1 MKKKLA
7 SIVAISIIA
16 TNTMPAM
23 NVFADEIIRNKATS
37 IEKEVSKNM
46 TVETFKIK
54 NYENVTRYNEY
65 YRVNI
70 KSISNNGGKYNQSI
84 ITNAIDGKLETHWET
99 GRENEE
105 DFKNEVEFEFENV
118 EKINRLAYA
127 TRQDS
132 ARPKGY
138 PKVAQILVAD
148 SDESEYKLVGEVAS
162 DKVTGDM
169 VEFKFD
175 TVEAKKVKFIFSDVH
190 NGWASASEFWFYKE
204 DKTLDKM
211 ESLFTDDNMNE
222 ISPEFAD
229 LEALNALEKEA
240 KDHPFYTNFKEDIDN
255 AITILEE
262 EELESTLA
270 KVSKLTGYGTE
281 YQDAYNEKFMIPT
294 NKITKVEANGGIYP
308 GTKYEY
314 MFDGDPNT
322 HWETNKAN
330 SSDFTNEITLTLDEA
345 QTIDRLAYKARSLNN
360 KGFPTKFEIYVSETS
375 KGQTFQKIAYGQ
387 ANVTSD
393 MVEFKFTPTK
403 AKRVKLV
410 FNECNMN
417 RAFASEMRLYK
428 HDELSEKYNT
438 LFTNDKKNEI
448 SSEFNSID
456 KLEKFSKELEQHPLY
471 NLYKEGIN
479 DARLILENKKVT
491 YIDAKVSK
499 FKSFDSPELVEYDK
513 AYKIDNKHIVN
524 ITTNGSHYSNEV
536 IARAIDGDVTTAW
549 HSNKTNSENHTNEV
563 IMTLDKLETIDKV
576 VYTSPRA
583 RGFAEEF
590 DIYVSKTLEGDTFEK
605 VTSGRASRTNDSVS
619 IKFNPTEARR
629 VKFVYTKA
637 YENFALA
644 YEFGLYKQ
652 DSTIDKM
659 DNLFTDENMNTVS
672 EEFANMEALNKL
684 EDEVKEHPFYSDF
697 KEDIENAKALVEQGQ
712 VEATVSKT
720 KKFNHYNNQD
730 YMEQYAINRD
740 NIKKIS
746 NNAGQWSTMKIDN
759 AIDGKLDTY
768 WETNTS
774 NTESFKNEV
783 TVEFINPVTIDR
795 LAYGA
800 RESDRKGF
808 LQEFEIYVSATT
820 KGDNFKLVSTA
831 KADKT
836 TGLVEAKFEPT
847 KFQRLKIKVTKGDQN
862 WATLNELVFLKQDS
876 IANQVESMFTNDLM
890 NELTDDY
897 NTIQEI
903 EALEQEVK
911 KHPLERELMEYI
923 ERAKYIISNP
933 EQANNYIYELES
945 RGDSI
950 KESQKRQMWNFQDWQ
965 PTGLAVKSGQQIT
978 VYVDAEP
985 GTPLPRLVYKQ
996 MDSQHNGNHNIAL
1009 TNGKNVITI
1018 PETNPDQLR
1027 PGTPQSGVLYTTN
1040 PYTPEEQIR
1049 EPKVKIE
1056 GAFEYPCFVLGEDT
1070 DEEIFKDLEE
1080 YTEKLKKDKQLPD
1093 VFEIFSEK
1101 NLINVRA
1108 TYALDWY
1115 SKNDITPSE
1124 NAKKID
1130 AILKESMDFWG
1141 FDNSSEVNSD
1151 YNYRYMTILKWL
1163 DNGGFMNAANGITGY
1178 NQAEQGAVLNYG
1190 TGWGLM
1196 HELGH
1201 NMDTNSMS
1209 IVEVTNNMLPLHF
1222 EMIEGKESRFVQ
1234 QNQYQK
1240 NIFPKVTKEDYS
1252 QNKWY
1257 PDNDYSNLQHI
1268 APLWQLQLYDE
1279 TFWPRLQQEFREN
1292 KLGGGDW
1299 DNKHEA
1305 WAIAASNVLE
1315 MDLTE
1320 HFARHGFRVSEETKN
1335 HMKQYPAPT
1344 QKLWYL
1350 NDNKYLK
1357 DGEAFNGNLNVKV
1370 SPKINKDNITLTM
1383 DIDKENDKSLLGYEI
1398 YRDGK
1403 LIGFTDKG
1411 TYVDQEVDLS
1421 DNHIYEVVPFSN
1433 DLNTA
1438 KKISVNSQQPVI
1450 ETTGGVTVKLNEEFN
1465 PLDYVK
1471 STDYQGNPIENIE
1484 VKHNVDNTKQ
1494 GKYTVTYK
1502 VKDNNNLFAD
1512 ETLEVEV
1519 VSDYTFLS
1527 DFEWTSATSGYQNA
1541 RRNES
1546 IKGRHLGEPK
1556 TFDKGL
1562 ATHANGVITYNLGEH
1577 DYDYLEMRVGVDMSI
1592 PEQGNSSITFKVTGD
1607 GKTLATTS
1615 VMKHADNLKYIKV
1628 PVKDVDEIKIEVN
1641 NGGNGIT
1648 SDHGIIVEP
1657 KLATNNGK
1665 PTLKV
1670 DKSISVKVGEELEDV
1685 IGKIEAYDA
1694 EDGDLTKAVQ
1704 ISGQD
1709 KVNTNRVGT
1718 YPITY
1723 TVTDKSGNTAT
1734 ATRNI
1739 KVVNMQDFTYL
1750 SDYDWKSQSNN
1761 YTQPKKD
1768 VAINGGNL
1776 TLTGENNEA
1785 VEYEK
1790 GLGMH
1795 STSTVIY
1802 DLTDKNADIF
1812 STYIGVDRAM
1822 YHSVGQVQFE
1832 IYVDGKLS
1840 YDSGIMKAKDKQKY
1854 VELNLADAKELKLVV
1869 KDGGNGN
1876 GSDHATFGDTKLHF
1890 VNESRI
1896 DKTELTN
1903 LVNEAKKL
1911 NEDDYT
1917 EESFNAMQIL
1927 LDKAEQV
1934 LEDSNASQDTID
1946 SVTAELQE
1954 SVKSLTVINLD
1965 EVVNIPDKYLARSLS
1980 SVLGKSEGFTIG
1992 DMRSLTELSLSGV
2005 TDLEGLQYAKN
2016 LEVLN
2021 IEYNEISDLSPLK
2034 NLKNLTDLRANP
2046 QIITAGSIAKKDNR
2060 VTINYDILNRKGE
2073 KLSPKSVTIRNN
2085 QTLEDT
2091 TLDLDE
2097 CVDENGVISFDTTNL
2112 DSVVYSVYL
2121 EYEDTNDNYLSQVL
2135 FMFSNK

>member
-1 MKKKLA
+1 MKKKIA
-7 SIVAISIIA
+7 SIMAMSIIA
-16 TNTMPAM
+16 TNTMPAI
-23 NVFADEIIRNKATS
+23 NVFADEIVRNRATT
-37 IEKEVSKNM
+37 IETEVSKNM
-46 TVETFKIK
+46 TVENFKIK
-54 NYENVTRYNEY
+54 NYENFDKYNED

-70 KSISNNGGKYNQSI
+70 KSITNNGGKYHQSI

-99 GRENEE
+99 GRENKE

-127 TRQDS
+127 TRQDI
-132 ARPKGY
+132 AKPKGY

-148 SDESEYKLVGEVAS
+148 SNEAEYTLVGEFTS

-175 TVEAKKVKFIFSDVH
+175 TVEAKKVKFIFSDAH

-204 DKTLDKM
+204 DKTLDKI
-211 ESLFTDDNMNE
+211 ETLFTDNNMNE
-222 ISPEFAD
+222 VNPELAN
-229 LEALNALEKEA
+229 LEALKALEKEA
-240 KDHPFYTNFKEDIDN
+240 KNHLFYENFKEDIDN
-255 AITILEE
+255 AITILEGE
-262 EELESTLA
+262 KLESGIA
-270 KVSKLTGYGTE
+270 KVSKLTAYGTE

-294 NKITKVEANGGIYP
+294 DKITKVEANGGIYP

-322 HWETNKAN
+322 HWETNKSN
-330 SSDFTNEITLTLDEA
+330 SEDFTNEITLTLDEV

-375 KGQTFQKIAYGQ
+375 KGETFQKIADGE
-387 ANVTSD
+387 ASVTSD
-393 MVEFKFTPTK
+393 MVEFKFAPTK

-410 FNECNMN
+410 FNECHSS

-428 HDELSEKYNT
+428 HDELGERYAT
-438 LFTNDKKNEI
+438 LFTNDKKNEV
-448 SSEFNSID
+448 SSEFNSTD
-456 KLEKFSKELEQHPLY
+456 KLEKFAKELEQHPLY

-479 DARLILENKKVT
+479 DARLILENNKAT
-491 YIDAKVSK
+491 YVDARVSK
-499 FKSFDSPELVEYDK
+499 FKEFGSPELAEYDK
-513 AYKIDNKHIVN
+513 TYKIDNNRIVN
-524 ITTNGSHYSNEV
+524 ITTNGGHYANEV
-536 IARAIDGDVTTAW
+536 IARAIDGNVETSW
-549 HSNKTNSENHTNEV
+549 HSNKTNNENHTNEV
-563 IMTLDKLETIDKV
+563 TMTLDKLETIDKV
-576 VYTSPRA
+576 IYTSPRA

-605 VTSGRASRTNDSVS
+605 VTSGSASRTNDSVS

-637 YENFALA
+637 YENFAVA

-652 DSTIDKM
+652 DIIIDKM
-659 DNLFTDENMNTVS
+659 ANLFTDESMNTVS

-684 EDEVKEHPFYSDF
+684 ENEVKVHPFYEDF
-697 KEDIENAKALVEQGQ
+697 KEDIENAKALVEQGE
-712 VEATVSKT
+712 VEATVSTT
-720 KKFNHYNNQD
+720 KKFNHYSNNE
-730 YMEQYAINRD
+730 YMEQYAIQRE

-746 NNAGQWSTMKIDN
+746 NNGGQWSTMKIDN
-759 AIDGKLDTY
+759 AIDGDLDTY

-774 NTESFKNEV
+774 NKEDWKNEV

-795 LAYGA
+795 IVYGA
-800 RESDRKGF
+800 RKSDRKGF
-808 LQEFEIYVSATT
+808 LEEFEIYASATT

-847 KFQRLKIKVTKGDQN
+847 KFQRLKIRVIKGDQN
-862 WATLNELVFLKQDS
+862 WATLNELIFLKQDS
-876 IANQVESMFTNDLM
+876 IANKVYSMFTNDLM
-890 NELTDDY
+890 NELVDDY
-897 NTIQEI
+897 NTIQKI
-903 EALEQEVK
+903 EALEQEVSN
-911 KHPLERELMEYI
+911 HPLEIELMEYI
-923 ERAKYIISNP
+923 ERAKTIVRNP
-933 EQANNYIYELES
+933 EQANDYIYELES
-945 RGDSI
+945 RGNSI

-985 GTPLPRLVYKQ
+985 GTPLPKLVYKQ
-996 MDSQHNGNHNIAL
+996 MDSQHNGNHEIAL
-1009 TNGKNVITI
+1009 TRGKNVITI
-1018 PETNPDQLR
+1018 PETNPNELR

-1049 EPKVKIE
+1049 KPKIKIE
-1056 GAFEYPCFVLGEDT
+1056 GAVEYPCFVLGEDT
-1070 DEEIFKDLEE
+1070 DEQTFKELEE
-1080 YTEKLKKDKQLPD
+1080 YTEKLKEDKQLPD
-1093 VFEIFSEK
+1093 VFDIFSEK

-1115 SKNDITPSE
+1115 SNNDVTPSE
-1124 NAKKID
+1124 NANKID
-1130 AILKESMDFWG
+1130 AILKEAMDFWG
-1141 FDNSSEVNSD
+1141 YDNSSEVNSD

-1163 DNGGFMNAANGITGY
+1163 NNGVFMNAANGITGY
-1178 NQAEQGAVLNYG
+1178 NQAQQGLVLDYG

-1209 IVEVTNNMLPLHF
+1209 IAEVTNNMLPLHF
-1222 EMIEGKESRFVQ
+1222 EMIEGKESRFIQ
-1234 QNQYQK
+1234 QNQYQN

-1252 QNKWY
+1252 QNQWY
-1257 PDNDYSNLQHI
+1257 PENDYSNLQHI

-1320 HFARHGFRVSEETKN
+1320 HFARHGFRVSEETEN

-1357 DGEAFNGNLNVKV
+1357 DGEAFNDNLNIKV
-1370 SPKINKDNITLTM
+1370 SPKLNKDNITLTM
-1383 DIDKENDKSLLGYEI
+1383 EIDKENYNSLLGYEI

-1403 LIGFTDKG
+1403 LIGFTDNG
-1411 TYVDQEVDLS
+1411 TYVDREVDLA

-1438 KKISVNSQQPVI
+1438 KKISINSQQPVI
-1450 ETTGGVTVKLNEEFN
+1450 ETTGGVTIKLNEEFN

-1471 STDYQGNPIENIE
+1471 STDYEGNVIENIE
-1484 VKHNVDNTKQ
+1484 VEHNVDNTKQ

-1502 VKDNNNLFAD
+1502 VKDNNDLFAAK
-1512 ETLEVEV
+1512 TLEVEV

-1527 DFEWTSATSGYQNA
+1527 DLEWTSATSGYQNA

-1556 TFDKGL
+1556 TFEKGL
-1562 ATHANGVITYNLGEH
+1562 ATHANGVITYNLGDH

-1592 PEQGNSSITFKVTGD
+1592 PEQNNSSITFKVTGD
-1607 GKTLATTS
+1607 GKTLETTS
-1615 VMKHADNLKYIKV
+1615 VMKHADNLKYIKI
-1628 PVKDVDEIKIEVN
+1628 PVKGLDEIKIEVN

-1665 PTLKV
+1665 PKLKI
-1670 DKSISVKVGEELEDV
+1670 DKSISVKVGEELEDI
-1685 IGKIEAYDA
+1685 IGNVEAYDA
-1694 EDGDLTKAVQ
+1694 EDGDLTKDVQ

-1723 TVTDKSGNTAT
+1723 TVTDKSENTTT

-1739 KVVNMQDFTYL
+1739 KVVNMEDFTYL
-1750 SDYDWKSQSNN
+1750 SDYDWTHQSNN
-1761 YTQPKKD
+1761 YRQAQKD
-1768 VAINGGNL
+1768 LAISGRKL

-1802 DLTDKNADIF
+1802 DLTDKDADIF

-1822 YHSVGQVQFE
+1822 YNSVGQVQFE
-1832 IYVDGKLS
+1832 IYVDGTLA

-1854 VELNLADAKELKLVV
+1854 VEVNLADAKELKLVV

-1890 VNESRI
+1890 VNELRI

-1917 EESFNAMQIL
+1917 EESFNAMEIAL
-1927 LDKAEQV
+1927 AKAEQV
-1934 LEDSNASQDTID
+1934 LEDNSASQDTID
-1946 SVTAELQE
+1946 NVVLELQKLVE
-1954 SVKSLTVINLD
+1954 SLTVINLD
-1965 EVVNIPDKYLARSLS
+1965 EVVNIPDKYLAKSLS
-1980 SVLGKSEGFTIG
+1980 NVLGKSEGFTVG
-1992 DMRSLTELSLSGV
+1992 DMRSLTELNLSGV
-2005 TDLEGLQYAKN
+2005 TNLEGLQYAKN
-2016 LEVLN
+2016 LVSIES
-2021 IEYNEISDLSPLK
+2021 EYNEIRDLRPLA
-2034 NLKNLTDLRANP
+2034 NLKNLEKANFKN
-2046 QIITAGSIAKKDNR
+2046 QFVS
-2060 VTINYDILNRKGE
+2060 VGE
-2073 KLSPKSVTIRNN
+2073 L
-2085 QTLEDT
+2085 
-2091 TLDLDE
+2091 
-2097 CVDENGVISFDTTNL
+2097 
-2112 DSVVYSVYL
+2112 SVVDGTVTVNTEAYNREGKNVATRVVLVDNVGNVLNEKAVNDATEVSL
-2121 EYEDTNDNYLSQVL
+2121 EVSSLEAGIYGVHVEFEDDELSGIL
-2135 FMFSNK
+2135 MNIIAIK

>member
-1 MKKKLA
+1 MKKKIA
-7 SIVAISIIA
+7 SIMAMSIIA
-16 TNTMPAM
+16 TNTMPAI
-23 NVFADEIIRNKATS
+23 NVFADEIVRNRATT
-37 IEKEVSKNM
+37 IETEVSKNM
-46 TVETFKIK
+46 TVENFKIK
-54 NYENVTRYNEY
+54 NYENFDKYNED

-70 KSISNNGGKYNQSI
+70 KSITNNGGKYHQSI

-99 GRENEE
+99 GRENQA

-132 ARPKGY
+132 AKPKGY

-148 SDESEYKLVGEVAS
+148 SNEAEYTLVGEFTS

-175 TVEAKKVKFIFSDVH
+175 TVEAKKVKFIFSDAH

-204 DKTLDKM
+204 DKTLDKI
-211 ESLFTDDNMNE
+211 ETLFTDNNMNE
-222 ISPEFAD
+222 VNPELAN
-229 LEALNALEKEA
+229 LEALKALEKEA
-240 KDHPFYTNFKEDIDN
+240 KNHLFYENFKEDIDN
-255 AITILEE
+255 AITILEGE
-262 EELESTLA
+262 KLESGRA
-270 KVSKLTGYGTE
+270 KVSKLTAYDTE

-294 NKITKVEANGGIYP
+294 DKITKVEANGGIYP

-322 HWETNKAN
+322 HWETNKSN
-330 SSDFTNEITLTLDEA
+330 SEDFTNEITLTLDEA

-375 KGQTFQKIAYGQ
+375 KGETFQKIADGE
-387 ANVTSD
+387 ASVTSD
-393 MVEFKFTPTK
+393 MVEFKFAPTK

-410 FNECNMN
+410 FNECHSS

-428 HDELSEKYNT
+428 HDELGERYAT
-438 LFTNDKKNEI
+438 LFTNDKKNEV

-456 KLEKFSKELEQHPLY
+456 KLEKFAKELEQHPLY

-479 DARLILENKKVT
+479 DARLILENNKAT
-491 YIDAKVSK
+491 YVDARVSK
-499 FKSFDSPELVEYDK
+499 FKEFGSPELAEYDK
-513 AYKIDNKHIVN
+513 TYKIDNNRIVN
-524 ITTNGSHYSNEV
+524 ITTNGGHYANEV
-536 IARAIDGDVTTAW
+536 IARAIDGNVETSW
-549 HSNKTNSENHTNEV
+549 HSNKTNNENHTNEV
-563 IMTLDKLETIDKV
+563 TMTLDKLETIDKV
-576 VYTSPRA
+576 IYTSPRA

-605 VTSGRASRTNDSVS
+605 VTSGSASRTNDSVS

-637 YENFALA
+637 YENFAVA

-652 DSTIDKM
+652 DIIIDKM
-659 DNLFTDENMNTVS
+659 ANLFTDESMNTVS

-684 EDEVKEHPFYSDF
+684 ENEVKVHPFYEDF
-697 KEDIENAKALVEQGQ
+697 KEDIENAKALVEQGE
-712 VEATVSKT
+712 VEATVSTT
-720 KKFNHYNNQD
+720 KKFNHYSNNE
-730 YMEQYAINRD
+730 YMEQYAIQRE

-746 NNAGQWSTMKIDN
+746 NNGGQWSTMKIDN
-759 AIDGKLDTY
+759 AIDGDLDTY

-774 NTESFKNEV
+774 NKEDWKNEV

-795 LAYGA
+795 IVYGA
-800 RESDRKGF
+800 RKSDRKGF
-808 LQEFEIYVSATT
+808 LEEFEIYASATT

-847 KFQRLKIKVTKGDQN
+847 KFQRLKIRVIKGDQN
-862 WATLNELVFLKQDS
+862 WATLNELIFLKQDS
-876 IANQVESMFTNDLM
+876 IANKVYSMFTNDLM
-890 NELTDDY
+890 NELVDDY
-897 NTIQEI
+897 NTIQKI
-903 EALEQEVK
+903 EALEQEVSN
-911 KHPLERELMEYI
+911 HPLEIELMEYI
-923 ERAKYIISNP
+923 ERAKTIVRNP
-933 EQANNYIYELES
+933 EQANDYIYELES
-945 RGDSI
+945 RGNSI

-985 GTPLPRLVYKQ
+985 GTPLPKLVYKQ
-996 MDSQHNGNHNIAL
+996 MDSQHNGNHEIAL
-1009 TNGKNVITI
+1009 TRGKNVITI
-1018 PETNPDQLR
+1018 PETNPNELR

-1049 EPKVKIE
+1049 KPKIKIE
-1056 GAFEYPCFVLGEDT
+1056 GAVEYPCFVLGEDT
-1070 DEEIFKDLEE
+1070 DEQTFKELEE
-1080 YTEKLKKDKQLPD
+1080 YTEKLKEDKQLPD
-1093 VFEIFSEK
+1093 VFDIFSEK

-1115 SKNDITPSE
+1115 SNNDVTPSE
-1124 NAKKID
+1124 NANKID
-1130 AILKESMDFWG
+1130 AILKEAMDFWG
-1141 FDNSSEVNSD
+1141 YDNSSEVNSD

-1163 DNGGFMNAANGITGY
+1163 NNGVFMNAANGITGY
-1178 NQAEQGAVLNYG
+1178 NQAQQGLVLDYG

-1209 IVEVTNNMLPLHF
+1209 IAEVTNNMLPLHF
-1222 EMIEGKESRFVQ
+1222 EMIEGKESRFIQ
-1234 QNQYQK
+1234 QNQYQN

-1252 QNKWY
+1252 QNQWY
-1257 PDNDYSNLQHI
+1257 PENDYSNLQHI

-1305 WAIAASNVLE
+1305 WAIASSNVLE

-1320 HFARHGFRVSEETKN
+1320 HFARHGFRVSEETEN

-1357 DGEAFNGNLNVKV
+1357 DGEAFNDNLNIKV
-1370 SPKINKDNITLTM
+1370 SPKLNKDNITLTM
-1383 DIDKENDKSLLGYEI
+1383 EIDKENYNSLLGYEI

-1403 LIGFTDKG
+1403 LIGFTDNG
-1411 TYVDQEVDLS
+1411 TYVDREVDLA

-1438 KKISVNSQQPVI
+1438 KKISINSQQPVI
-1450 ETTGGVTVKLNEEFN
+1450 ETTGGVTIKLNEEFN

-1471 STDYQGNPIENIE
+1471 STDYEGNVIENIE
-1484 VKHNVDNTKQ
+1484 VEHNVDNTKQ

-1502 VKDNNNLFAD
+1502 VKDNNDLFAAK
-1512 ETLEVEV
+1512 TLEVEV

-1527 DFEWTSATSGYQNA
+1527 DLEWTSATSGYQNA

-1556 TFDKGL
+1556 TFEKGL
-1562 ATHANGVITYNLGEH
+1562 ATHANGVITYNLGDH

-1592 PEQGNSSITFKVTGD
+1592 PEQNNSSITFKVTGD
-1607 GKTLATTS
+1607 GKTLETTS
-1615 VMKHADNLKYIKV
+1615 VMKHADNLKYIKI
-1628 PVKDVDEIKIEVN
+1628 PVKGLDEIKIEVN

-1665 PTLKV
+1665 PKLKI
-1670 DKSISVKVGEELEDV
+1670 DKSISVKVGEELEDI
-1685 IGKIEAYDA
+1685 IGNVEAYDA
-1694 EDGDLTKAVQ
+1694 EDGDLTKDVQ

-1723 TVTDKSGNTAT
+1723 TVTDKSENTTT

-1739 KVVNMQDFTYL
+1739 KVVNMEDFTYL
-1750 SDYDWKSQSNN
+1750 SDYDWTHQSNN
-1761 YTQPKKD
+1761 YRQAQKD
-1768 VAINGGNL
+1768 VAISGRKL

-1802 DLTDKNADIF
+1802 DLTDKDADIF

-1822 YHSVGQVQFE
+1822 YNSVGQVQFE
-1832 IYVDGKLS
+1832 IYVDGTLA

-1854 VELNLADAKELKLVV
+1854 VEVNLADAKELKLVV

-1890 VNESRI
+1890 VNELRI

-1917 EESFNAMQIL
+1917 EESFNAMEIAL
-1927 LDKAEQV
+1927 AKAEQV
-1934 LEDSNASQDTID
+1934 LEDNSASQDTID
-1946 SVTAELQE
+1946 NVVLELQKLVE
-1954 SVKSLTVINLD
+1954 SLTVINLD
-1965 EVVNIPDKYLARSLS
+1965 EVVNIPDKYLAKSLS
-1980 SVLGKSEGFTIG
+1980 NVLGKSEGFTVG
-1992 DMRSLTELSLSGV
+1992 DMRSLTELNLSGV
-2005 TDLEGLQYAKN
+2005 TNLEGLQYAKN
-2016 LEVLN
+2016 LVSIES
-2021 IEYNEISDLSPLK
+2021 EYNEIRDLRPLA
-2034 NLKNLTDLRANP
+2034 NLKNLEKANFKN
-2046 QIITAGSIAKKDNR
+2046 QFVS
-2060 VTINYDILNRKGE
+2060 VGE
-2073 KLSPKSVTIRNN
+2073 L
-2085 QTLEDT
+2085 
-2091 TLDLDE
+2091 
-2097 CVDENGVISFDTTNL
+2097 
-2112 DSVVYSVYL
+2112 SVVDGTVTVNTEAYNREGKNVATRVVLVDNVGNVLNEKAVNDATEVSL
-2121 EYEDTNDNYLSQVL
+2121 EVSSLEAGIYGVHVEFEDDELSGIL
-2135 FMFSNK
+2135 MNIIAIK

>member
-1 MKKKLA
+1 MRKKISAVLA
-7 SIVAISIIA
+7 ASMIA
-16 TNTMPAM
+16 TNVSPAI
-23 NVFADEIIRNKATS
+23 NVFASEVVKEKTKII
-37 IEKEVSKNM
+37 EECVVSKA
-46 TVETFKIK
+46 KITPFNLSK
-54 NYENVTRYNEY
+54 YSNYEDYNLKF
-65 YRVNI
+65 RVLRDEI
-70 KSISNNGGKYNQSI
+70 KSISNNGGQYSSSSI
-84 ITNAIDGKLETHWET
+84 DKAIDGNISTHWET
-99 GRENEE
+99 GTENSS
-105 DFKNEVEFEFENV
+105 DFKNEVVVEFKNLES
-118 EKINRLAYA
+118 INRIAYA
-127 TRQDS
+127 TRQDG
-132 ARPKGY
+132 AKGKGFPTQFEIY
-138 PKVAQILVAD
+138 SSITGN
-148 SDESEYKLVGEVAS
+148 DEDFKLVSTGEHS
-162 DKVTGDM
+162 STGNM
-169 VEFKFD
+169 MEFKFD
-175 TVEAKKVKFIFSDVH
+175 TITTKKIKFVFKEAH
-190 NGWASASEFWFYKE
+190 NKWASASEFWFYNE
-204 DKTLDKM
+204 DKILDKLNT
-211 ESLFTDDNMNE
+211 LFTDSNMNE
-222 ISPEFAD
+222 VSESFND
-229 LEALNALEKEA
+229 LDKLSKLEEEA
-240 KDHPFYTNFKEDIDN
+240 KDHPFYEDFKEDIDN
-255 AITILEE
+255 AKTILESNE
-262 EELESTLA
+262 IESTKA
-270 KVSKLTGYGTE
+270 KVSKLTAYGTE

-360 KGFPTKFEIYVSETS
+360 KGFPTKFEIHVSETS
-375 KGQTFQKIAYGQ
+375 KGETFKNIATGE
-387 ANVTSD
+387 AKVTSD
-393 MVEFKFTPTK
+393 MVEFKFAPTK

-410 FNECNMN
+410 FNECYMN

-428 HDELSEKYNT
+428 QDELSEKYDT

-448 SSEFNSID
+448 SSEFNSTEKLD
-456 KLEKFSKELEQHPLY
+456 KFAKELEKHPLY

-479 DARLILENKKVT
+479 DARLILENKNVT
-491 YIDAKVSK
+491 YVDARVSK
-499 FKSFDSPELVEYDK
+499 FKSFGSPELVEYDK
-513 AYKIDNKHIVN
+513 TYKIDNKRIVN
-524 ITTNGSHYSNEV
+524 ITTNGGHYSNSV
-536 IARAIDGDVTTAW
+536 IERAIDGDVETDW
-549 HSNKTNSENHTNEV
+549 HSNKTNDENHTNEV
-563 IMTLDKLETIDKV
+563 VMTLDKLETIDKV
-576 VYTSPRA
+576 VYTSPRD
-583 RGFAEEF
+583 RGFAEAF
-590 DIYVSKTLEGDTFEK
+590 DIYVSKTLEGETFQK
-605 VTSGRASRTNDSVS
+605 VTSGKASRTNDSVS

-629 VKFVYTKA
+629 VKFVYTKG

-644 YEFGLYKQ
+644 FEFGLYKQ

-659 DNLFTDENMNTVS
+659 DNLFTDETMNTVS
-672 EEFANMEALNKL
+672 EEFGTMEALNQL
-684 EDEVKEHPFYSDF
+684 EDEVKKHLFYSDF
-697 KEDIENAKALVEQGQ
+697 KKDIENAKALLEQGQ

-720 KKFNHYNNQD
+720 KKFNHYNNQE
-730 YMEQYAINRD
+730 YMDQYAINRE

-746 NNAGQWSTMKIDN
+746 NNGGQYSTMKIDN
-759 AIDGKLDTY
+759 AIDGDLDTY

-774 NTESFKNEV
+774 NKENFKNEV

-795 LAYGA
+795 LVYGA
-800 RESDRKGF
+800 RQSDRKGF

-847 KFQRLKIKVTKGDQN
+847 KFQRLKIKVIKGDQN
-862 WATLNELVFLKQDS
+862 WATLNELVFLKQDF
-876 IANQVESMFTNDLM
+876 IADKVESMFTNDLM

-903 EALEQEVK
+903 EVLEQEVK
-911 KHPLERELMEYI
+911 KHPLESELMEYI
-923 ERAKYIISNP
+923 ERAKYIVSNP
-933 EQANNYIYELES
+933 EQANDYIYELES

-965 PTGLAVKSGQQIT
+965 PTGLAVKSGQEIT

-985 GTPLPRLVYKQ
+985 GTPLPRLVFKQ
-996 MDSQHNGNHNIAL
+996 MDSQHNGNHNITL

-1027 PGTPQSGVLYTTN
+1027 PGTPLSGVLYTSN
-1040 PYTPEEQIR
+1040 PYTPKEQIR
-1049 EPKVKIE
+1049 EPKIKIE

-1070 DEEIFKDLEE
+1070 DEQVLKELEE
-1080 YTEKLKKDKQLPD
+1080 YTEKLKTDKQLPD

-1101 NLINVRA
+1101 NLINVKA

-1115 SKNDITPSE
+1115 SKNDLTPSE
-1124 NAKKID
+1124 NAKKVD
-1130 AILKESMDFWG
+1130 NILKESMDFWG

-1151 YNYRYMTILKWL
+1151 YNYRYVTMLKWL
-1163 DNGGFMNAANGITGY
+1163 DNGGFMNAGNGITGY
-1178 NQAEQGAVLNYG
+1178 NKGEQGLVLNYQ

-1201 NMDTNSMS
+1201 NMDTTSMN
-1209 IVEVTNNMLPLHF
+1209 VAEVTNNMLPLHF
-1222 EMIEGKESRFVQ
+1222 EMIEGKESRFIQ

-1252 QNKWY
+1252 QNEWY
-1257 PDNDYSNLQHI
+1257 PDNDYTNLQHI

-1299 DNKHEA
+1299 SNKHEA
-1305 WAIAASNVLE
+1305 WAIASSNVLE

-1320 HFARHGFRVSEETKN
+1320 HFARHGFRVSEETEN

-1344 QKLWYL
+1344 EKLWYL

-1357 DGEAFNGNLNVKV
+1357 DGEAFNDNLNVEV
-1370 SPKINKDNITLTM
+1370 TPKINKENITLTM
-1383 DIDKENDKSLLGYEI
+1383 DIDKENDSSLLGYEI

-1403 LIGFTDKG
+1403 LIGFTNKV
-1411 TYVDQEVDLS
+1411 TYVDNEVDLE

-1438 KKISVNSQQPVI
+1438 NKISVNSQQPVI
-1450 ETTGGVTVKLNEEFN
+1450 ETTGGVTVKLNEEFD

-1471 STDYQGNPIENIE
+1471 ATDYQGNVIENIE
-1484 VKHNVDNTKQ
+1484 VEQNVDNTKQ
-1494 GKYTVTYK
+1494 GKYAVTYK
-1502 VKDNNNLFAD
+1502 VKDSNGLVAD
-1512 ETLEVEV
+1512 KTLEVEV

-1527 DFEWTSATSGYQNA
+1527 DLEWTSATSGYQNA

-1592 PEQGNSSITFKVTGD
+1592 PEQNNSSITFKVTGD

-1628 PVKDVDEIKIEVN
+1628 PIRGVDEIKIEVN

-1665 PTLKV
+1665 PTLKI
-1670 DKSISVKVGEELEDV
+1670 DKSISVKVGEKLESV
-1685 IGKIEAYDA
+1685 IGKVEAYDA
-1694 EDGDLTKAVQ
+1694 EDGDLTKDVQ
-1704 ISGQD
+1704 IIGQD

-1723 TVTDKSGNTAT
+1723 TVNDKSGNTVT

-1739 KVVNMQDFTYL
+1739 KVVNMEDFTYL
-1750 SDYDWKSQSNN
+1750 SDYNWKSQTNN
-1761 YTQPKKD
+1761 YTQAKKD
-1768 VAINGGNL
+1768 IAINGGKL

-1785 VEYEK
+1785 VKYEK
-1790 GLGMH
+1790 GFGMH

-1822 YHSVGQVQFE
+1822 YNSVGQIQFE
-1832 IYVDGKLS
+1832 IFVDGELA

-1876 GSDHATFGDTKLHF
+1876 GSDHGTFGDTKLHF

-1903 LVNEAKKL
+1903 LINEAKKL
-1911 NEDDYT
+1911 NEYDYT
-1917 EESFNAMQIL
+1917 EESFNAMQIVL
-1927 LDKAEQV
+1927 AKAGQV
-1934 LEDSNASQDTID
+1934 LEDSNASQDNID
-1946 SVTAELQE
+1946 SITVELQE
-1954 SVKSLTVINLD
+1954 SIKALTAINLD
-1965 EVVNIPDKYLARSLS
+1965 KVVNIPDKYLAKSLS
-1980 SVLGKSEGFTIG
+1980 SVLGKSEGFTVG

-2016 LEVLN
+2016 LVSIEA
-2021 IEYNEISDLSPLK
+2021 EYNEVKDLRPLAKLENLEKVNFKNQFVQVGELSAVDGIVTVNTEAYNRAGNNVATKVVLVDRNGNVCNEEIVNDTTEVSLDASNLEAGIYGVHVFFEDDDLSGILI
-2034 NLKNLTDLRANP
+2034 N
-2046 QIITAGSIAKKDNR
+2046 IA
-2060 VTINYDILNRKGE
+2060 TIK
-2073 KLSPKSVTIRNN
+2073 
-2085 QTLEDT
+2085 
-2091 TLDLDE
+2091 
-2097 CVDENGVISFDTTNL
+2097 
-2112 DSVVYSVYL
+2112 
-2121 EYEDTNDNYLSQVL
+2121 
-2135 FMFSNK
+2135 

>member
-1 MKKKLA
+1 MKKKIA
-7 SIVAISIIA
+7 SIMAMSIIA
-16 TNTMPAM
+16 TNTMPAI
-23 NVFADEIIRNKATS
+23 NVFADEIVRNRATT
-37 IEKEVSKNM
+37 IETEVSKNM
-46 TVETFKIK
+46 TVENFKIK
-54 NYENVTRYNEY
+54 NYENFDKYNED

-70 KSISNNGGKYNQSI
+70 KSITNNGGKYHQSI

-99 GRENEE
+99 GRENKE

-132 ARPKGY
+132 AKPKGY

-148 SDESEYKLVGEVAS
+148 SNEAEYTLVGEFTS

-175 TVEAKKVKFIFSDVH
+175 TVEAKKVKFIFSDAH

-204 DKTLDKM
+204 DKTLDKI
-211 ESLFTDDNMNE
+211 ETLFTDNNMNE
-222 ISPEFAD
+222 VNPELAN
-229 LEALNALEKEA
+229 LEALKALEKEA
-240 KDHPFYTNFKEDIDN
+240 KNHLFYENFKEDIDN
-255 AITILEE
+255 AITILEGE
-262 EELESTLA
+262 KLESGRA
-270 KVSKLTGYGTE
+270 KVSKLTAYDTE

-294 NKITKVEANGGIYP
+294 DKITKVEANGGIYP

-322 HWETNKAN
+322 HWETNKSN
-330 SSDFTNEITLTLDEA
+330 SEDFTNEITLTLDEA

-375 KGQTFQKIAYGQ
+375 KGETFQKIADGE
-387 ANVTSD
+387 ASVTSD
-393 MVEFKFTPTK
+393 MVEFKFAPTK

-410 FNECNMN
+410 FNECHSS

-428 HDELSEKYNT
+428 HDELGERYAT
-438 LFTNDKKNEI
+438 LFTNDKKNEV

-456 KLEKFSKELEQHPLY
+456 KLEKFAKELEQHPLY

-479 DARLILENKKVT
+479 DARLILENNKAT
-491 YIDAKVSK
+491 YVDARVSK
-499 FKSFDSPELVEYDK
+499 FKEFGSPELAEYDK
-513 AYKIDNKHIVN
+513 TYKIDNNRIVN
-524 ITTNGSHYSNEV
+524 ITTNGGHYANEV
-536 IARAIDGDVTTAW
+536 IARAIDGNVETSW
-549 HSNKTNSENHTNEV
+549 HSNKTNNENHTNEV
-563 IMTLDKLETIDKV
+563 TMTLDKLETIDKV
-576 VYTSPRA
+576 IYTSPRA

-605 VTSGRASRTNDSVS
+605 VTSGSASRTNDSVS

-637 YENFALA
+637 YENFAVA

-652 DSTIDKM
+652 DIIIDKM
-659 DNLFTDENMNTVS
+659 ANLFTDESMNTVS

-684 EDEVKEHPFYSDF
+684 ENEVKVHPFYEDF
-697 KEDIENAKALVEQGQ
+697 KEDIENAKALVEQGE
-712 VEATVSKT
+712 VEATVSTT
-720 KKFNHYNNQD
+720 KKFNHYSNNE
-730 YMEQYAINRD
+730 YMEQYAIQRE

-746 NNAGQWSTMKIDN
+746 NNGGQWSTMKIDN
-759 AIDGKLDTY
+759 AIDGDLDTY

-774 NTESFKNEV
+774 NKEDWKNEV

-795 LAYGA
+795 IVYGA
-800 RESDRKGF
+800 RKSDRKGF
-808 LQEFEIYVSATT
+808 LEEFEIYASATT

-847 KFQRLKIKVTKGDQN
+847 KFQRLKIRVIKGDQN
-862 WATLNELVFLKQDS
+862 WATLNELIFLKQDS
-876 IANQVESMFTNDLM
+876 IANKVYSMFTNDLM
-890 NELTDDY
+890 NELVDDY
-897 NTIQEI
+897 NTIQKI
-903 EALEQEVK
+903 EALEQEVSN
-911 KHPLERELMEYI
+911 HPLEIELMEYI
-923 ERAKYIISNP
+923 ERAKTIVRNP
-933 EQANNYIYELES
+933 EQANDYIYELES
-945 RGDSI
+945 RGNSI

-985 GTPLPRLVYKQ
+985 GTPLPKLVYKQ
-996 MDSQHNGNHNIAL
+996 MDSQHNGNHEIAL
-1009 TNGKNVITI
+1009 TRGKNVITI
-1018 PETNPDQLR
+1018 PETNPNELR

-1049 EPKVKIE
+1049 KPKIKIE
-1056 GAFEYPCFVLGEDT
+1056 GAVEYPCFVLGEDT
-1070 DEEIFKDLEE
+1070 DEQTFKELEE
-1080 YTEKLKKDKQLPD
+1080 YTEKLKEDKQLPD
-1093 VFEIFSEK
+1093 VFDIFSEK

-1115 SKNDITPSE
+1115 SNNDVTPSE
-1124 NAKKID
+1124 NANKID
-1130 AILKESMDFWG
+1130 AILKEAMDFWG
-1141 FDNSSEVNSD
+1141 YDNSSEVNSD

-1163 DNGGFMNAANGITGY
+1163 NNGVFMNAANGITGY
-1178 NQAEQGAVLNYG
+1178 NQAQQGLVLDYG

-1209 IVEVTNNMLPLHF
+1209 IAEVTNNMLPLHF
-1222 EMIEGKESRFVQ
+1222 EMIEGKESRFIQ
-1234 QNQYQK
+1234 QNQYQN

-1252 QNKWY
+1252 QNQWY
-1257 PDNDYSNLQHI
+1257 PENDYSNLQHI

-1320 HFARHGFRVSEETKN
+1320 HFARHGFRVSEETEN

-1357 DGEAFNGNLNVKV
+1357 DGEAFNDNLNIKV
-1370 SPKINKDNITLTM
+1370 SPKLNKDNITLTM
-1383 DIDKENDKSLLGYEI
+1383 EIDKENYNSLLGYEI

-1403 LIGFTDKG
+1403 LIGFTDNG
-1411 TYVDQEVDLS
+1411 TYVDREVDLA

-1438 KKISVNSQQPVI
+1438 KKISINSQQPVI
-1450 ETTGGVTVKLNEEFN
+1450 ETTGGVTIKLNEEFN

-1471 STDYQGNPIENIE
+1471 STDYEGNVIENIE
-1484 VKHNVDNTKQ
+1484 VEHNVDNTKQ

-1502 VKDNNNLFAD
+1502 VKDNNDLFAAK
-1512 ETLEVEV
+1512 TLEVEV

-1527 DFEWTSATSGYQNA
+1527 DLEWTSATSGYQNA

-1556 TFDKGL
+1556 TFEKGL
-1562 ATHANGVITYNLGEH
+1562 ATHANGVITYNLGDH

-1592 PEQGNSSITFKVTGD
+1592 PEQNNSSITFKVTGD
-1607 GKTLATTS
+1607 GKTLETTS
-1615 VMKHADNLKYIKV
+1615 VMKHADNLKYIKI
-1628 PVKDVDEIKIEVN
+1628 PVKGLDEIKIEVN

-1665 PTLKV
+1665 PKLKI
-1670 DKSISVKVGEELEDV
+1670 DKSISVKVGEELEDI
-1685 IGKIEAYDA
+1685 IGNVEAYDA
-1694 EDGDLTKAVQ
+1694 EDGDLTKDVQ

-1723 TVTDKSGNTAT
+1723 TVTDKSENTTT

-1739 KVVNMQDFTYL
+1739 KVVNMEDFTYL
-1750 SDYDWKSQSNN
+1750 SDYDWTHQSNN
-1761 YTQPKKD
+1761 YRQAQKD
-1768 VAINGGNL
+1768 VAISGRKL

-1802 DLTDKNADIF
+1802 DLTDKDVDIF

-1822 YHSVGQVQFE
+1822 YNSVGQVQFE
-1832 IYVDGKLS
+1832 IYVDGTLA

-1854 VELNLADAKELKLVV
+1854 VEVNLADAKELKLVV

-1890 VNESRI
+1890 VNELRI

-1917 EESFNAMQIL
+1917 EESFNAMEIAL
-1927 LDKAEQV
+1927 AKAEQV
-1934 LEDSNASQDTID
+1934 LEDNSASQDTID
-1946 SVTAELQE
+1946 NVVLELQKLVE
-1954 SVKSLTVINLD
+1954 SLTVINLD
-1965 EVVNIPDKYLARSLS
+1965 EVVNIPDKYLAKSLS
-1980 SVLGKSEGFTIG
+1980 NVLGKSEGFTVG
-1992 DMRSLTELSLSGV
+1992 DMRSLTELNLSGV
-2005 TDLEGLQYAKN
+2005 TNLEGLQYAKN
-2016 LEVLN
+2016 LVSIES
-2021 IEYNEISDLSPLK
+2021 EYNEIRDLRPLA
-2034 NLKNLTDLRANP
+2034 NLKNLEKANFKN
-2046 QIITAGSIAKKDNR
+2046 QFVS
-2060 VTINYDILNRKGE
+2060 VGE
-2073 KLSPKSVTIRNN
+2073 L
-2085 QTLEDT
+2085 
-2091 TLDLDE
+2091 
-2097 CVDENGVISFDTTNL
+2097 
-2112 DSVVYSVYL
+2112 SVVDGTVTVNTEAYNREGKNVATRVVLVDNVGNVLNEKAVNDATEVSL
-2121 EYEDTNDNYLSQVL
+2121 EVSSLEAGIYGVHVEFEDDELSGIL
-2135 FMFSNK
+2135 MNIIAIK

>member
-1 MKKKLA
+1 MKKKIA
-7 SIVAISIIA
+7 SIMAMSIIA
-16 TNTMPAM
+16 TNTMPAI
-23 NVFADEIIRNKATS
+23 NVFADEIVRNRATT
-37 IEKEVSKNM
+37 IETEVSKNM
-46 TVETFKIK
+46 TVENFKIK
-54 NYENVTRYNEY
+54 NYENFDKYNED

-70 KSISNNGGKYNQSI
+70 KSITNNGGKYHQSI

-99 GRENEE
+99 GRENKE

-132 ARPKGY
+132 AKPKGY

-148 SDESEYKLVGEVAS
+148 SNEAEYTLVGEFTS

-175 TVEAKKVKFIFSDVH
+175 TVEAKKVKFIFSDAH

-204 DKTLDKM
+204 DKTLDKI
-211 ESLFTDDNMNE
+211 ETLFTDNNMNE
-222 ISPEFAD
+222 VNPELAN
-229 LEALNALEKEA
+229 LEALKALEKEA
-240 KDHPFYTNFKEDIDN
+240 KNHLFYENFKEDIDN
-255 AITILEE
+255 AITILEGE
-262 EELESTLA
+262 KLESGRA
-270 KVSKLTGYGTE
+270 KVSKLTAYGTE

-294 NKITKVEANGGIYP
+294 DKITKVEANGGIYP

-322 HWETNKAN
+322 HWETNKSN
-330 SSDFTNEITLTLDEA
+330 SEDFTNEITLTLDEA

-375 KGQTFQKIAYGQ
+375 KGETFQKIADGE
-387 ANVTSD
+387 ASVTSD
-393 MVEFKFTPTK
+393 MVEFKFAPTK

-410 FNECNMN
+410 FNECHSS

-428 HDELSEKYNT
+428 HDELGERYAT
-438 LFTNDKKNEI
+438 LFTNDKKNEV
-448 SSEFNSID
+448 SSEFNSTD
-456 KLEKFSKELEQHPLY
+456 KLEKFAKELEQHPLY

-479 DARLILENKKVT
+479 DARLILENNKAT
-491 YIDAKVSK
+491 YVDARVSK
-499 FKSFDSPELVEYDK
+499 FKEFGSPELAEYDK
-513 AYKIDNKHIVN
+513 TYKIDNNRIVN
-524 ITTNGSHYSNEV
+524 ITTNGGHYANEV
-536 IARAIDGDVTTAW
+536 IARAIDGNVETSW
-549 HSNKTNSENHTNEV
+549 HSNKTNNENHTNEV
-563 IMTLDKLETIDKV
+563 TMTLDKLETIDKV
-576 VYTSPRA
+576 IYTSPRA

-605 VTSGRASRTNDSVS
+605 VTSGSASRTNDSVS

-637 YENFALA
+637 YENFAVA

-652 DSTIDKM
+652 DIIIDKM
-659 DNLFTDENMNTVS
+659 ANLFTDESMNTVS

-684 EDEVKEHPFYSDF
+684 ENEVKVHPFYEDF
-697 KEDIENAKALVEQGQ
+697 KEDIENAKALVEQGE
-712 VEATVSKT
+712 VEATVSTT
-720 KKFNHYNNQD
+720 KKFNHYSNNE
-730 YMEQYAINRD
+730 YMEQYAIQRE

-746 NNAGQWSTMKIDN
+746 NNGGQWSTMKIDN
-759 AIDGKLDTY
+759 AIDGDLDTY

-774 NTESFKNEV
+774 NKEDWKNEV

-795 LAYGA
+795 IVYGA
-800 RESDRKGF
+800 RKSDRKGF
-808 LQEFEIYVSATT
+808 LEEFEIYASATT

-847 KFQRLKIKVTKGDQN
+847 KFQRLKIRVIKGDQN
-862 WATLNELVFLKQDS
+862 WATLNELIFLKQDS
-876 IANQVESMFTNDLM
+876 IANKVYSMFTNDLM
-890 NELTDDY
+890 NELVDDY
-897 NTIQEI
+897 NTIQKI
-903 EALEQEVK
+903 EALEQEVSN
-911 KHPLERELMEYI
+911 HPLEIELMEYI
-923 ERAKYIISNP
+923 ERAKTIVRNP
-933 EQANNYIYELES
+933 EQANDYIYELES
-945 RGDSI
+945 RGNSI

-985 GTPLPRLVYKQ
+985 GTPLPKLVYKQ
-996 MDSQHNGNHNIAL
+996 MDSQHNGNHEIAL
-1009 TNGKNVITI
+1009 TRGKNVITI
-1018 PETNPDQLR
+1018 PETNPNELR

-1049 EPKVKIE
+1049 KPKIKIE
-1056 GAFEYPCFVLGEDT
+1056 GAVEYPCFVLGEDT
-1070 DEEIFKDLEE
+1070 DEQTFKELEE
-1080 YTEKLKKDKQLPD
+1080 YTEKLKEDKQLPD
-1093 VFEIFSEK
+1093 VFDIFSEK

-1115 SKNDITPSE
+1115 SNNDVTPSE
-1124 NAKKID
+1124 NANKID
-1130 AILKESMDFWG
+1130 AILKEAMDFWG
-1141 FDNSSEVNSD
+1141 YDNSSEVNSD

-1163 DNGGFMNAANGITGY
+1163 NNGVFMNAANGITGY
-1178 NQAEQGAVLNYG
+1178 NQAQQGLVLDYG

-1209 IVEVTNNMLPLHF
+1209 IAEVTNNMLPLHF
-1222 EMIEGKESRFVQ
+1222 EMIEGKESRFIQ
-1234 QNQYQK
+1234 QNQYQN

-1252 QNKWY
+1252 QNQWY
-1257 PDNDYSNLQHI
+1257 PENDYSNLQHI

-1305 WAIAASNVLE
+1305 WAIASSNVLE

-1320 HFARHGFRVSEETKN
+1320 HFARHGFRVSEETEN

-1357 DGEAFNGNLNVKV
+1357 DGEAFNDNLNIKV
-1370 SPKINKDNITLTM
+1370 SPKLNKDNITLTM
-1383 DIDKENDKSLLGYEI
+1383 EIDKENYNSLLGYEI

-1403 LIGFTDKG
+1403 LIGFTDNG
-1411 TYVDQEVDLS
+1411 TYVDREVDLA

-1438 KKISVNSQQPVI
+1438 KKISINSQQPVI
-1450 ETTGGVTVKLNEEFN
+1450 ETTGGVTIKLNEEFN

-1471 STDYQGNPIENIE
+1471 STDYEGNVIENIE
-1484 VKHNVDNTKQ
+1484 VEHNVDNTKQ

-1502 VKDNNNLFAD
+1502 VKDNNDLFAAK
-1512 ETLEVEV
+1512 TLEVEV

-1527 DFEWTSATSGYQNA
+1527 DLEWTSATSGYQNA

-1556 TFDKGL
+1556 TFEKGL
-1562 ATHANGVITYNLGEH
+1562 ATHANGVITYNLGDH

-1592 PEQGNSSITFKVTGD
+1592 PEQNNSSITFKVTGD
-1607 GKTLATTS
+1607 GKTLETTS
-1615 VMKHADNLKYIKV
+1615 VMKHADNLKYIKI
-1628 PVKDVDEIKIEVN
+1628 PVKGLDEIKIEVN

-1665 PTLKV
+1665 PKLKI
-1670 DKSISVKVGEELEDV
+1670 DKSISVKVGEELEDI
-1685 IGKIEAYDA
+1685 IGNVEAYDA
-1694 EDGDLTKAVQ
+1694 EDGDLTKDVQ

-1723 TVTDKSGNTAT
+1723 TVTDKSENTTT

-1739 KVVNMQDFTYL
+1739 KVVNMEDFTYL
-1750 SDYDWKSQSNN
+1750 SDYDWTHQSNN
-1761 YTQPKKD
+1761 YRQAQKD
-1768 VAINGGNL
+1768 VAISGRKL

-1802 DLTDKNADIF
+1802 DLTDKDADIF

-1822 YHSVGQVQFE
+1822 YNSVGQVQFE
-1832 IYVDGKLS
+1832 IYVDGTLA

-1854 VELNLADAKELKLVV
+1854 VEVNLADAKELKLVV

-1890 VNESRI
+1890 VNELRI

-1917 EESFNAMQIL
+1917 EESFNAMEIAL
-1927 LDKAEQV
+1927 AKAEQV
-1934 LEDSNASQDTID
+1934 LEDNSASQDTID
-1946 SVTAELQE
+1946 NVVLELQKLVE
-1954 SVKSLTVINLD
+1954 SLTVINLD
-1965 EVVNIPDKYLARSLS
+1965 EVVNIPDKYLAKSLS
-1980 SVLGKSEGFTIG
+1980 NVLGKSEGFTVG
-1992 DMRSLTELSLSGV
+1992 DMRSLTELNLSGV
-2005 TDLEGLQYAKN
+2005 TNLEGLQYAKN
-2016 LEVLN
+2016 LVSIES
-2021 IEYNEISDLSPLK
+2021 EYNEIRDLRPLA
-2034 NLKNLTDLRANP
+2034 NLKNLEKANFKN
-2046 QIITAGSIAKKDNR
+2046 QFVS
-2060 VTINYDILNRKGE
+2060 VGE
-2073 KLSPKSVTIRNN
+2073 L
-2085 QTLEDT
+2085 
-2091 TLDLDE
+2091 
-2097 CVDENGVISFDTTNL
+2097 
-2112 DSVVYSVYL
+2112 SVVDGTVTVNTEAYNREGKNVATRVVLVDNVGNVLNEKAVNDATEVSL
-2121 EYEDTNDNYLSQVL
+2121 EVSSLEAGIYGVHVEFEDDELSGIL
-2135 FMFSNK
+2135 MNIIAIK

>member
-1 MKKKLA
+1 MKKKIA
-7 SIVAISIIA
+7 SIMAMSIIA
-16 TNTMPAM
+16 TNTMPAI
-23 NVFADEIIRNKATS
+23 NVFADEIVRNRATT
-37 IEKEVSKNM
+37 IETEVSKNM
-46 TVETFKIK
+46 TVENFKIK
-54 NYENVTRYNEY
+54 NYENFDKYNED

-70 KSISNNGGKYNQSI
+70 KSITNNGGKYHQSI

-99 GRENEE
+99 GRENKE

-132 ARPKGY
+132 AKPKGY

-148 SDESEYKLVGEVAS
+148 SNEAEYTLVGEFTS

-175 TVEAKKVKFIFSDVH
+175 TVEAKKVKFIFSDAH

-204 DKTLDKM
+204 DKTLDKI
-211 ESLFTDDNMNE
+211 ETLFTDNNMNE
-222 ISPEFAD
+222 VNPELAN
-229 LEALNALEKEA
+229 LEALKALEKEA
-240 KDHPFYTNFKEDIDN
+240 KNHLFYENFKEDIDN
-255 AITILEE
+255 AITILEGE
-262 EELESTLA
+262 KLESGRA
-270 KVSKLTGYGTE
+270 KVSKLTAYDTE

-294 NKITKVEANGGIYP
+294 DKITKVEANGGIYP

-322 HWETNKAN
+322 HWETNKSN
-330 SSDFTNEITLTLDEA
+330 SEDFTNEITLTLDEA

-375 KGQTFQKIAYGQ
+375 KGETFQKIADGE
-387 ANVTSD
+387 ASVTSD
-393 MVEFKFTPTK
+393 MVEFKFAPTK

-410 FNECNMN
+410 FNECHSS

-428 HDELSEKYNT
+428 HDELGERYAT
-438 LFTNDKKNEI
+438 LFTNDKKNEV

-456 KLEKFSKELEQHPLY
+456 KLEKFAKELEQHPLY

-479 DARLILENKKVT
+479 DARLILENNKAT
-491 YIDAKVSK
+491 YVDARVSK
-499 FKSFDSPELVEYDK
+499 FKEFGSPELAEYDK
-513 AYKIDNKHIVN
+513 TYKIDNNRIVN
-524 ITTNGSHYSNEV
+524 ITTNGGHYANEV
-536 IARAIDGDVTTAW
+536 IARAIDGNVETSW
-549 HSNKTNSENHTNEV
+549 HSNKTNNENHTNEV
-563 IMTLDKLETIDKV
+563 TMTLDKLETIDKV
-576 VYTSPRA
+576 IYTSPRA

-605 VTSGRASRTNDSVS
+605 VTSGSASRTNDSVS

-637 YENFALA
+637 YENFAVA

-652 DSTIDKM
+652 DIIIDKM
-659 DNLFTDENMNTVS
+659 ANLFTDESMNTVS

-684 EDEVKEHPFYSDF
+684 ENEVKVHPFYEDF
-697 KEDIENAKALVEQGQ
+697 KEDIENAKALVEQGE
-712 VEATVSKT
+712 VEATVSTT
-720 KKFNHYNNQD
+720 KKFNHYSNNE
-730 YMEQYAINRD
+730 YMEQYAIQRE

-746 NNAGQWSTMKIDN
+746 NNGGQWSTMKIDN
-759 AIDGKLDTY
+759 AIDGDLDTY

-774 NTESFKNEV
+774 NKEDWKNEV

-795 LAYGA
+795 IVYGA
-800 RESDRKGF
+800 RKSDRKGF
-808 LQEFEIYVSATT
+808 LEEFEIYASATT

-847 KFQRLKIKVTKGDQN
+847 KFQRLKIRVIKGDQN
-862 WATLNELVFLKQDS
+862 WATLNELIFLKQDS
-876 IANQVESMFTNDLM
+876 IANKVYSMFTNDLM
-890 NELTDDY
+890 NELVDDY
-897 NTIQEI
+897 NTIQKI
-903 EALEQEVK
+903 EALEQEVSN
-911 KHPLERELMEYI
+911 HPLEIELMEYI
-923 ERAKYIISNP
+923 ERAKTIVRNP
-933 EQANNYIYELES
+933 EQANDYIYELES
-945 RGDSI
+945 RGNSI

-985 GTPLPRLVYKQ
+985 GTPLPKLVYKQ
-996 MDSQHNGNHNIAL
+996 MDSQHNGNHEIAL
-1009 TNGKNVITI
+1009 TRGKNVITI
-1018 PETNPDQLR
+1018 PETNPNELR

-1049 EPKVKIE
+1049 KPKIKIE
-1056 GAFEYPCFVLGEDT
+1056 GAVEYPCFVLGEDT
-1070 DEEIFKDLEE
+1070 DEQTFKELEE
-1080 YTEKLKKDKQLPD
+1080 YTEKLKEDKQLPD
-1093 VFEIFSEK
+1093 VFDIFSEK

-1115 SKNDITPSE
+1115 SNNDVTPSE
-1124 NAKKID
+1124 NANKID
-1130 AILKESMDFWG
+1130 AILKEAMDFWG
-1141 FDNSSEVNSD
+1141 YDNSSEVNSD

-1163 DNGGFMNAANGITGY
+1163 NNGVFMNAANGITGY
-1178 NQAEQGAVLNYG
+1178 NQAQQGLVLDYG

-1209 IVEVTNNMLPLHF
+1209 IAEVTNNMLPLHF
-1222 EMIEGKESRFVQ
+1222 EMIEGKESRFIQ
-1234 QNQYQK
+1234 QNQYQN

-1252 QNKWY
+1252 QNQWY
-1257 PDNDYSNLQHI
+1257 PENDYSNLQHI

-1305 WAIAASNVLE
+1305 WAIASSNVLE

-1320 HFARHGFRVSEETKN
+1320 HFARHGFRVSEETEN

-1357 DGEAFNGNLNVKV
+1357 DGEAFNDNLNIKV
-1370 SPKINKDNITLTM
+1370 SPKLNKDNITLTM
-1383 DIDKENDKSLLGYEI
+1383 EIDKENYNSLLGYEI

-1403 LIGFTDKG
+1403 LIGFTDNG
-1411 TYVDQEVDLS
+1411 TYVDREVDLA

-1438 KKISVNSQQPVI
+1438 KKISINSQQPVI
-1450 ETTGGVTVKLNEEFN
+1450 ETTGGVTIKLNEEFN

-1471 STDYQGNPIENIE
+1471 STDYEGNVIENIE
-1484 VKHNVDNTKQ
+1484 VEHNVDNTKQ

-1502 VKDNNNLFAD
+1502 VKDNNDLFAAK
-1512 ETLEVEV
+1512 TLEVEV

-1527 DFEWTSATSGYQNA
+1527 DLEWTSATSGYQNA

-1556 TFDKGL
+1556 TFEKGL
-1562 ATHANGVITYNLGEH
+1562 ATHANGVITYNLGDH

-1592 PEQGNSSITFKVTGD
+1592 PEQNNSSITFKVTGD
-1607 GKTLATTS
+1607 GKTLETTS
-1615 VMKHADNLKYIKV
+1615 VMKHADNLKYIKI
-1628 PVKDVDEIKIEVN
+1628 PVKGLDEIKIEVN

-1665 PTLKV
+1665 PKLKI
-1670 DKSISVKVGEELEDV
+1670 DKSISVKVGEELEDI
-1685 IGKIEAYDA
+1685 IGNVEAYDA
-1694 EDGDLTKAVQ
+1694 EDGDLTKDVQ

-1723 TVTDKSGNTAT
+1723 TVTDKSENTTT

-1739 KVVNMQDFTYL
+1739 KVVNMEDFTYL
-1750 SDYDWKSQSNN
+1750 SDYDWTHQSNN
-1761 YTQPKKD
+1761 YRQAQKD
-1768 VAINGGNL
+1768 VAISGRKL

-1802 DLTDKNADIF
+1802 DLTDKDADIF

-1822 YHSVGQVQFE
+1822 YNSVGQVQFE
-1832 IYVDGKLS
+1832 IYVDGTLA

-1854 VELNLADAKELKLVV
+1854 VEVNLADAKELKLVV

-1890 VNESRI
+1890 VNELRI

-1917 EESFNAMQIL
+1917 EESFNAMEIAL
-1927 LDKAEQV
+1927 AKAEQV
-1934 LEDSNASQDTID
+1934 LEDNSASQDTID
-1946 SVTAELQE
+1946 NVVLELQKLVE
-1954 SVKSLTVINLD
+1954 SLTVINLD
-1965 EVVNIPDKYLARSLS
+1965 EVVNIPDKYLAKSLS
-1980 SVLGKSEGFTIG
+1980 NVLGKSEGFTVG
-1992 DMRSLTELSLSGV
+1992 DMRSLTELNLSGV
-2005 TDLEGLQYAKN
+2005 TNLEGLQYAKN
-2016 LEVLN
+2016 LVSIES
-2021 IEYNEISDLSPLK
+2021 EYNEIRDLRPLA
-2034 NLKNLTDLRANP
+2034 NLKNLEKANFKN
-2046 QIITAGSIAKKDNR
+2046 QFVS
-2060 VTINYDILNRKGE
+2060 VGE
-2073 KLSPKSVTIRNN
+2073 L
-2085 QTLEDT
+2085 
-2091 TLDLDE
+2091 
-2097 CVDENGVISFDTTNL
+2097 
-2112 DSVVYSVYL
+2112 SVVDGTVTVNTEAYNREGKNVATRVVLVDNVGNVLNEKAVNDATEVSL
-2121 EYEDTNDNYLSQVL
+2121 EVSSLEAGIYGVHVEFEDDELSGIL
-2135 FMFSNK
+2135 MNIIAIK

>member
-54 NYENVTRYNEY
+54 NYENFTRYNED

-148 SDESEYKLVGEVAS
+148 SDESEYRLVGEVAS

-222 ISPEFAD
+222 ISPEFD
-229 LEALNALEKEA
+229 NLEALNALEKEA

-255 AITILEE
+255 AITILEG

-417 RAFASEMRLYK
+417 KAFASEMRLYK

-456 KLEKFSKELEQHPLY
+456 KLEKFAKELEEHPLY

-491 YIDAKVSK
+491 YVDARVSK
-499 FKSFDSPELVEYDK
+499 FKSFGSPELAEYDK

-536 IARAIDGDVTTAW
+536 ITRAIDGDVETAW
-549 HSNKTNSENHTNEV
+549 HSNERNNENHTNEV

-605 VTSGRASRTNDSVS
+605 VTSGKASRTKDSVS

-629 VKFVYTKA
+629 VKFVYTKG

-652 DSTIDKM
+652 DPAIDKI
-659 DNLFTDENMNTVS
+659 DNLFTDETMNTVS
-672 EEFANMEALNKL
+672 EEFANMEALNQL
-684 EDEVKEHPFYSDF
+684 EDEVKNHPFYSDF
-697 KEDIENAKALVEQGQ
+697 KEDIENAKALVEQGE

-720 KKFNHYNNQD
+720 KKFDYYDNKE
-730 YMEQYAINRD
+730 YMEQYAIKRE

-746 NNAGQWSTMKIDN
+746 NNGGQWSTMKIEN
-759 AIDGKLDTY
+759 AIDGDLDTY

-774 NTESFKNEV
+774 NKEDFKNEV

-795 LAYGA
+795 LVYGA
-800 RESDRKGF
+800 RKTDRKGF
-808 LQEFEIYVSATT
+808 LQEFEIYASATT

-847 KFQRLKIKVTKGDQN
+847 KFQRLKIKVIKGDQN
-862 WATLNELVFLKQDS
+862 WATLNELIFFKEDIVADKVYNL
-876 IANQVESMFTNDLM
+876 FTNNLM
-890 NELTDDY
+890 NEL
-897 NTIQEI
+897 NPEFNSLESV
-903 EALEQEVK
+903 EALEKEVK
-911 KHPLERELMEYI
+911 GHPISDDLMEI
-923 ERAKYIISNP
+923 VDMAKDLLKSPEKYQSNVF
-933 EQANNYIYELES
+933 ELES

-950 KESQKRQMWNFQDWQ
+950 AESKKRKVWNFQDWQ
-965 PTGLAVKSGQQIT
+965 PTGIAVKSGEKIE

-985 GTPLPRLVYKQ
+985 GTPLPKLVFKQ
-996 MDSQHNGNHNIAL
+996 MDSQHNGQVVINL
-1009 TNGKNVITI
+1009 TSGKNEITI
-1018 PETNPDQLR
+1018 PEVNSNELR
-1027 PGTPQSGVLYTTN
+1027 PGTPKAGVLYTSN
-1040 PYTPEEQIR
+1040 PYTAEQQMRNPKIR
-1049 EPKVKIE
+1049 IVGGIS
-1056 GAFEYPCFVLGEDT
+1056 YPHFIKGVDS
-1070 DEEIFKDLEE
+1070 DEEVMEE
-1080 YTEKLKKDKQLPD
+1080 LREYNEKLTADPGLPD
-1093 VFEIFSEK
+1093 VFDVFSDK
-1101 NLINVRA
+1101 TLVNVKA

-1115 SKNDITPSE
+1115 TKNNKLPSSTADKSDE
-1124 NAKKID
+1124 VI
-1130 AILKESMDFWG
+1130 KETMKLWG
-1141 FDNSSEVNSD
+1141 FDGSSEVNSD
-1151 YNYRYMTILKWL
+1151 FNFRYITMVKWL
-1163 DNGGFMNAANGITGY
+1163 DNGGFMNAGNGITGF
-1178 NQAEQGAVLNYG
+1178 NRAEQGGALNVD
-1190 TGWGLM
+1190 TGWGFM
-1196 HELGH
+1196 HEMGH
-1201 NMDTNSMS
+1201 NFDTAGRT
-1209 IVEVTNNMLPLHF
+1209 IVEVTNNILPLHF
-1222 EMIEGKESRFVQ
+1222 QRIKGERSKISAQNLWESR
-1234 QNQYQK
+1234 
-1240 NIFPKVTKEDYS
+1240 IFPKVSKEDYY
-1252 QNKWY
+1252 NNEWY
-1257 PDNDYSNLQHI
+1257 PDNDRSLLTHLT
-1268 APLWQLQLYDE
+1268 PLWQLQLYDE
-1279 TFWPRLQQEFREN
+1279 TFWPRFEQYFRAN
-1292 KLGGGDW
+1292 NVGGGSW
-1299 DNKHEA
+1299 ENIHEA
-1305 WAIAASNVLE
+1305 WAVAASDVLQLN
-1315 MDLTE
+1315 LTE
-1320 HFARHGFRVSEETKN
+1320 HFARHGFYISDETAK
-1335 HMKQYPAPT
+1335 HMEQYKTPT
-1344 QKLWYL
+1344 EKIWYL
-1350 NDNKYLK
+1350 NDNKYLNE
-1357 DGEAFNGNLNVKV
+1357 GEGFNEDVNCTVKPTV
-1370 SPKINKDNITLTM
+1370 NENSIKLDIA
-1383 DIDKENDKSLLGYEI
+1383 IDKANANSLLGYEI

-1411 TYVDQEVDLS
+1411 TYVDTEVDLG

-1433 DLNTA
+1433 NLNTA

-1527 DFEWTSATSGYQNA
+1527 DLEWTSATSGYQNA

-1546 IKGRHLGEPK
+1546 IKGRHLDEPK

-1723 TVTDKSGNTAT
+1723 TVTDKSGNMAT

-1739 KVVNMQDFTYL
+1739 KVVNMEDFTYL

-1854 VELNLADAKELKLVV
+1854 IELNLADAKELKLVV

-1927 LDKAEQV
+1927 LSKAEQV

-1965 EVVNIPDKYLARSLS
+1965 EVVNIPDKYLAKSLS

-2016 LEVLN
+2016 LVTIES
-2021 IEYNEISDLSPLK
+2021 EYNEVKDLRPLAKLK
-2034 NLKNLTDLRANP
+2034 NLEKVNFKNQFVQVGELSAVDGIVTVNTETYNRAGKNVATKVVLVDRNGNVCNEE
-2046 QIITAGSIAKKDNR
+2046 IVNNTTEVSLD
-2060 VTINYDILNRKGE
+2060 VSSL
-2073 KLSPKSVTIRNN
+2073 KSGIYGIHV
-2085 QTLEDT
+2085 
-2091 TLDLDE
+2091 
-2097 CVDENGVISFDTTNL
+2097 
-2112 DSVVYSVYL
+2112 
-2121 EYEDTNDNYLSQVL
+2121 EYEDNELSGIL
-2135 FMFSNK
+2135 LSILTIK

>member
-1 MKKKLA
+1 MKKKIA
-7 SIVAISIIA
+7 SIMAMSIIA
-16 TNTMPAM
+16 TNTMPAI
-23 NVFADEIIRNKATS
+23 NVFADEIVRNRATT
-37 IEKEVSKNM
+37 IETEVSKNM
-46 TVETFKIK
+46 TVENFKIK
-54 NYENVTRYNEY
+54 NYENFDKYNED

-70 KSISNNGGKYNQSI
+70 KSITNNGGKYHQSI

-99 GRENEE
+99 GRENKE

-132 ARPKGY
+132 AKPKGY

-148 SDESEYKLVGEVAS
+148 SNEAEYTLVGEFTS

-175 TVEAKKVKFIFSDVH
+175 TVEAKKVKFIFSDAH

-204 DKTLDKM
+204 DKTLDKI
-211 ESLFTDDNMNE
+211 ETLFTDNNMNE
-222 ISPEFAD
+222 VNPELAN
-229 LEALNALEKEA
+229 LEALKALEKEA
-240 KDHPFYTNFKEDIDN
+240 KNHLFYENFKEDIDN
-255 AITILEE
+255 AITILEGE
-262 EELESTLA
+262 KLESGIA
-270 KVSKLTGYGTE
+270 KVSKLTAYGTE

-294 NKITKVEANGGIYP
+294 DKITKVEANGGIYP

-322 HWETNKAN
+322 HWETNKSN
-330 SSDFTNEITLTLDEA
+330 SEDFTNEITLTLDEV

-375 KGQTFQKIAYGQ
+375 KGETFQKIADGE
-387 ANVTSD
+387 ASVTSD
-393 MVEFKFTPTK
+393 MVEFKFAPTK

-410 FNECNMN
+410 FNECHSS

-428 HDELSEKYNT
+428 HDELGERYAT
-438 LFTNDKKNEI
+438 LFTNDKKNEV
-448 SSEFNSID
+448 SSEFNSTD
-456 KLEKFSKELEQHPLY
+456 KLEKFAKELEQHPLY

-479 DARLILENKKVT
+479 DARLILENNKAT
-491 YIDAKVSK
+491 YVDARVSK
-499 FKSFDSPELVEYDK
+499 FKEFGSPELAEYDK
-513 AYKIDNKHIVN
+513 TYKIDNNRIVN
-524 ITTNGSHYSNEV
+524 ITTNGGHYANEV
-536 IARAIDGDVTTAW
+536 IARAIDGNVETSW
-549 HSNKTNSENHTNEV
+549 HSNKTNNENHTNEV
-563 IMTLDKLETIDKV
+563 TMTLDKLETIDKV
-576 VYTSPRA
+576 IYTSPRA

-605 VTSGRASRTNDSVS
+605 VTSGSASRTNDSVS

-637 YENFALA
+637 YENFAVA

-652 DSTIDKM
+652 DIIIDKM
-659 DNLFTDENMNTVS
+659 ANLFTDESMNTVS

-684 EDEVKEHPFYSDF
+684 ENEVKVHPFYEDF
-697 KEDIENAKALVEQGQ
+697 KEDIENAKALVEQGE
-712 VEATVSKT
+712 VEATVSTT
-720 KKFNHYNNQD
+720 KKFNHYSNNE
-730 YMEQYAINRD
+730 YMEQYAIQRE

-746 NNAGQWSTMKIDN
+746 NNGGQWSTMKIDN
-759 AIDGKLDTY
+759 AIDGDLDTY

-774 NTESFKNEV
+774 NKEDWKNEV

-795 LAYGA
+795 IVYGA
-800 RESDRKGF
+800 RKSDRKGF
-808 LQEFEIYVSATT
+808 LEEFEIYASATT

-847 KFQRLKIKVTKGDQN
+847 KFQRLKIRVIKGDQN
-862 WATLNELVFLKQDS
+862 WATLNELIFLKQDS
-876 IANQVESMFTNDLM
+876 IANKVYSMFTNDLM
-890 NELTDDY
+890 NELVDDY
-897 NTIQEI
+897 NTIQKI
-903 EALEQEVK
+903 EALEQEVSN
-911 KHPLERELMEYI
+911 HPLEIELMEYI
-923 ERAKYIISNP
+923 ERAKTIVRNP
-933 EQANNYIYELES
+933 EQANDYIYELES
-945 RGDSI
+945 RGNSI

-985 GTPLPRLVYKQ
+985 GTPLPKLVYKQ
-996 MDSQHNGNHNIAL
+996 MDSQHNGNHEIAL
-1009 TNGKNVITI
+1009 TRGKNVITI
-1018 PETNPDQLR
+1018 PETNPNELR

-1049 EPKVKIE
+1049 KPKIKIE
-1056 GAFEYPCFVLGEDT
+1056 GAVEYPCFVLGEDT
-1070 DEEIFKDLEE
+1070 DEQTFKELEE
-1080 YTEKLKKDKQLPD
+1080 YTEKLKEDKQLPD
-1093 VFEIFSEK
+1093 VFDIFSEK

-1115 SKNDITPSE
+1115 SNNDVTPSE
-1124 NAKKID
+1124 NANKID
-1130 AILKESMDFWG
+1130 AILKEAMDFWG
-1141 FDNSSEVNSD
+1141 YDNSSEVNSD

-1163 DNGGFMNAANGITGY
+1163 NNGVFMNAANGITGY
-1178 NQAEQGAVLNYG
+1178 NQAQQGLVLDYG

-1209 IVEVTNNMLPLHF
+1209 IAEVTNNMLPLHF
-1222 EMIEGKESRFVQ
+1222 EMIEGKESRFIQ
-1234 QNQYQK
+1234 QNQYQN

-1252 QNKWY
+1252 QNQWY
-1257 PDNDYSNLQHI
+1257 PENDYSNLQHI

-1320 HFARHGFRVSEETKN
+1320 HFARHGFRVSEETEN

-1357 DGEAFNGNLNVKV
+1357 DGEAFNDNLNIKV
-1370 SPKINKDNITLTM
+1370 SPKLNKDNITLTM
-1383 DIDKENDKSLLGYEI
+1383 EIDKENYNSLLGYEI

-1403 LIGFTDKG
+1403 LIGFTDNG
-1411 TYVDQEVDLS
+1411 TYVDREVDLA

-1438 KKISVNSQQPVI
+1438 KKISINSQQPVI
-1450 ETTGGVTVKLNEEFN
+1450 ETTGGVTIKLNEEFN

-1471 STDYQGNPIENIE
+1471 STDYEGNVIENIE
-1484 VKHNVDNTKQ
+1484 VEHNVDNTKQ

-1502 VKDNNNLFAD
+1502 VKDNNDLFAAK
-1512 ETLEVEV
+1512 TLEVEV

-1527 DFEWTSATSGYQNA
+1527 DLEWTSATSGYQNA

-1556 TFDKGL
+1556 TFEKGL
-1562 ATHANGVITYNLGEH
+1562 ATHANGVITYNLGDH

-1592 PEQGNSSITFKVTGD
+1592 PEQNNSSITFKVTGD
-1607 GKTLATTS
+1607 GKTLETTS
-1615 VMKHADNLKYIKV
+1615 VMKHADNLKYIKI
-1628 PVKDVDEIKIEVN
+1628 PVKGLDEIKIEVN

-1665 PTLKV
+1665 PKLKI
-1670 DKSISVKVGEELEDV
+1670 DKSISVKVGEELEDI
-1685 IGKIEAYDA
+1685 IGNVEAYDA
-1694 EDGDLTKAVQ
+1694 EDGDLTKDVQ

-1723 TVTDKSGNTAT
+1723 TVTDKSENTTT

-1739 KVVNMQDFTYL
+1739 KVVNMEDFTYL
-1750 SDYDWKSQSNN
+1750 SDYDWTHQSNN
-1761 YTQPKKD
+1761 YRQAQKD
-1768 VAINGGNL
+1768 LAISGRKL

-1802 DLTDKNADIF
+1802 DLTDKDADIF

-1822 YHSVGQVQFE
+1822 YNSVGQVQFE
-1832 IYVDGKLS
+1832 IYVDGTLA

-1854 VELNLADAKELKLVV
+1854 VEVNLADAKELKLVV

-1890 VNESRI
+1890 VNELRI

-1917 EESFNAMQIL
+1917 EESFNAMEIAL
-1927 LDKAEQV
+1927 AKAEQV
-1934 LEDSNASQDTID
+1934 LEDNSASQDTID
-1946 SVTAELQE
+1946 NVVLELQKLVE
-1954 SVKSLTVINLD
+1954 SLTVINLD
-1965 EVVNIPDKYLARSLS
+1965 EVVNIPDKYLAKSLS
-1980 SVLGKSEGFTIG
+1980 NVLGKSEGFTVG
-1992 DMRSLTELSLSGV
+1992 DMRSLTELNLSGV
-2005 TDLEGLQYAKN
+2005 TNLEGLQYAKN
-2016 LEVLN
+2016 LVSIES
-2021 IEYNEISDLSPLK
+2021 EYNEIRDLRPLA
-2034 NLKNLTDLRANP
+2034 NLKNLEKANFKN
-2046 QIITAGSIAKKDNR
+2046 QFVS
-2060 VTINYDILNRKGE
+2060 VGE
-2073 KLSPKSVTIRNN
+2073 L
-2085 QTLEDT
+2085 
-2091 TLDLDE
+2091 
-2097 CVDENGVISFDTTNL
+2097 
-2112 DSVVYSVYL
+2112 SVVDGTVTVNTEAYNREGKNVATRVVLVDNVGNVLNEKAVNDATEVSL
-2121 EYEDTNDNYLSQVL
+2121 EVSSLEAGIYGVHVEFEDDELSGIL
-2135 FMFSNK
+2135 MNIIAIK

>member
-1 MKKKLA
+1 MKKKIA
-7 SIVAISIIA
+7 SIMAMSIIA
-16 TNTMPAM
+16 TNTMPAI
-23 NVFADEIIRNKATS
+23 NVFADEIVRNRATT
-37 IEKEVSKNM
+37 IETEVSKNM
-46 TVETFKIK
+46 TVENFKIK
-54 NYENVTRYNEY
+54 NYENFDKYNED

-70 KSISNNGGKYNQSI
+70 KSITNNGGKYHQSI

-99 GRENEE
+99 GRENKE

-132 ARPKGY
+132 AKPKGY

-148 SDESEYKLVGEVAS
+148 SNEAEYTLVGEFTS

-175 TVEAKKVKFIFSDVH
+175 TVEAKKVKFIFSDAH

-204 DKTLDKM
+204 DKTLDKI
-211 ESLFTDDNMNE
+211 ETLFTDNNMNE
-222 ISPEFAD
+222 VNPELAN
-229 LEALNALEKEA
+229 LEALKALEKEA
-240 KDHPFYTNFKEDIDN
+240 KNHLFYENFKEDIDN
-255 AITILEE
+255 AITILEGE
-262 EELESTLA
+262 KLESGRA
-270 KVSKLTGYGTE
+270 KVSKLTAYDTE

-294 NKITKVEANGGIYP
+294 DKITKVEANGGIYP

-322 HWETNKAN
+322 HWETNKSN
-330 SSDFTNEITLTLDEA
+330 SEDFTNEITLTLDEA

-375 KGQTFQKIAYGQ
+375 KGETFQKIADGE
-387 ANVTSD
+387 ASVTSD
-393 MVEFKFTPTK
+393 MVEFKFAPTK

-410 FNECNMN
+410 FNECHSS

-428 HDELSEKYNT
+428 HDELGERYAT
-438 LFTNDKKNEI
+438 LFTNDKKNEV

-456 KLEKFSKELEQHPLY
+456 KLEKFAKELEQHPLY

-479 DARLILENKKVT
+479 DARLILENNKAT
-491 YIDAKVSK
+491 YVDARVSK
-499 FKSFDSPELVEYDK
+499 FKEFGSPELAEYDK
-513 AYKIDNKHIVN
+513 TYKIDNNRIVN
-524 ITTNGSHYSNEV
+524 ITTNGGHYANEV
-536 IARAIDGDVTTAW
+536 IARAIDGNVETSW
-549 HSNKTNSENHTNEV
+549 HSNKTNNENHTNEV
-563 IMTLDKLETIDKV
+563 TMTLDKLETIDKV
-576 VYTSPRA
+576 IYTSPRA

-605 VTSGRASRTNDSVS
+605 VTSGSASRTNDSVS

-637 YENFALA
+637 YENFAVA

-652 DSTIDKM
+652 DIIIDKM
-659 DNLFTDENMNTVS
+659 ANLFTDESMNTVS

-684 EDEVKEHPFYSDF
+684 ENEVKVHPFYEDF
-697 KEDIENAKALVEQGQ
+697 KEDIENAKALVEQGE
-712 VEATVSKT
+712 VEATVSTT
-720 KKFNHYNNQD
+720 KKFNHYSNNE
-730 YMEQYAINRD
+730 YMEQYAIQRE

-746 NNAGQWSTMKIDN
+746 NNGGQWSTMKIDN
-759 AIDGKLDTY
+759 AIDGDLDTY

-774 NTESFKNEV
+774 NKEDWKNEV

-795 LAYGA
+795 IVYGA
-800 RESDRKGF
+800 RKSDRKGF
-808 LQEFEIYVSATT
+808 LEEFEIYASATT

-847 KFQRLKIKVTKGDQN
+847 KFQRLKIRVIKGDQN
-862 WATLNELVFLKQDS
+862 WATLNELIFLKQDS
-876 IANQVESMFTNDLM
+876 IANKVYSMFTNDLM
-890 NELTDDY
+890 NELVDDY
-897 NTIQEI
+897 NTIQKI
-903 EALEQEVK
+903 EALEQEVSN
-911 KHPLERELMEYI
+911 HPLEIELMEYI
-923 ERAKYIISNP
+923 ERAKTIVRNP
-933 EQANNYIYELES
+933 EQANDYIYELES
-945 RGDSI
+945 RGNSI

-985 GTPLPRLVYKQ
+985 GTPLPKLVYKQ
-996 MDSQHNGNHNIAL
+996 MDSQHNGNHEIAL
-1009 TNGKNVITI
+1009 TRGKNVITI
-1018 PETNPDQLR
+1018 PETNPNELR

-1049 EPKVKIE
+1049 KPKIKIE
-1056 GAFEYPCFVLGEDT
+1056 GAVEYPCFVLGEDT
-1070 DEEIFKDLEE
+1070 DEQTFKELEE
-1080 YTEKLKKDKQLPD
+1080 YTEKLKEDKQLPD
-1093 VFEIFSEK
+1093 VFDIFSEK

-1115 SKNDITPSE
+1115 SNNDVTPSE
-1124 NAKKID
+1124 NANKID
-1130 AILKESMDFWG
+1130 AILKEAMDFWG
-1141 FDNSSEVNSD
+1141 YDNSSEVNSD

-1163 DNGGFMNAANGITGY
+1163 NNGVFMNAANGITGY
-1178 NQAEQGAVLNYG
+1178 NQAQQGLVLDYG

-1209 IVEVTNNMLPLHF
+1209 IAEVTNNMLPLHF
-1222 EMIEGKESRFVQ
+1222 EMIEGKESRFIQ
-1234 QNQYQK
+1234 QNQYQN

-1252 QNKWY
+1252 QNQWY
-1257 PDNDYSNLQHI
+1257 PENDYSNLQHI

-1320 HFARHGFRVSEETKN
+1320 HFARHGFRVSEETEN

-1357 DGEAFNGNLNVKV
+1357 DGEAFNDNLNIKV
-1370 SPKINKDNITLTM
+1370 SPKLNKDNITLTM
-1383 DIDKENDKSLLGYEI
+1383 EIDKENYNSLLGYEI

-1403 LIGFTDKG
+1403 LIGFTDNG
-1411 TYVDQEVDLS
+1411 TYVDREVDLA

-1438 KKISVNSQQPVI
+1438 KKISINSQQPVI
-1450 ETTGGVTVKLNEEFN
+1450 ETTGGVTIKLNEEFN

-1471 STDYQGNPIENIE
+1471 STDYEGNVIENIE
-1484 VKHNVDNTKQ
+1484 VEHNVDNTKQ

-1502 VKDNNNLFAD
+1502 VKDNNDLFAAK
-1512 ETLEVEV
+1512 TLEVEV

-1527 DFEWTSATSGYQNA
+1527 DLEWTSATSGYQNA

-1556 TFDKGL
+1556 TFEKGL
-1562 ATHANGVITYNLGEH
+1562 ATHANGVITYNLGDH

-1592 PEQGNSSITFKVTGD
+1592 PEQNNSSITFKVTGD
-1607 GKTLATTS
+1607 GKTLETTS
-1615 VMKHADNLKYIKV
+1615 VMKHADNLKYIKI
-1628 PVKDVDEIKIEVN
+1628 PVKGLDEIKIEVN

-1665 PTLKV
+1665 PKLKI
-1670 DKSISVKVGEELEDV
+1670 DKSISVKVGEELEDI
-1685 IGKIEAYDA
+1685 IGNVEAYDA
-1694 EDGDLTKAVQ
+1694 EDGDLTKDVQ

-1723 TVTDKSGNTAT
+1723 TVTDKSENTTT

-1739 KVVNMQDFTYL
+1739 KVVNMEDFTYL
-1750 SDYDWKSQSNN
+1750 SDYDWTHQSNN
-1761 YTQPKKD
+1761 YRQAQKD
-1768 VAINGGNL
+1768 VAISGRKL

-1802 DLTDKNADIF
+1802 DLTDKDADIF

-1822 YHSVGQVQFE
+1822 YNSVGQVQFE
-1832 IYVDGKLS
+1832 IYVDGTLA

-1854 VELNLADAKELKLVV
+1854 VEVNLADAKELKLVV

-1890 VNESRI
+1890 VNELRI

-1917 EESFNAMQIL
+1917 EESFNAMEIAL
-1927 LDKAEQV
+1927 AKAEQV
-1934 LEDSNASQDTID
+1934 LEDNSASQDTID
-1946 SVTAELQE
+1946 NVVLELQKLVE
-1954 SVKSLTVINLD
+1954 SLTVINLD
-1965 EVVNIPDKYLARSLS
+1965 EVVNIPDKYLAKSLS
-1980 SVLGKSEGFTIG
+1980 NVLGKSEGFTVG
-1992 DMRSLTELSLSGV
+1992 DMRSLTELNLSGV
-2005 TDLEGLQYAKN
+2005 TNLEGLQYAKN
-2016 LEVLN
+2016 LVSIES
-2021 IEYNEISDLSPLK
+2021 EYNEIRDLRPLA
-2034 NLKNLTDLRANP
+2034 NLKNLEKANFKN
-2046 QIITAGSIAKKDNR
+2046 QFVS
-2060 VTINYDILNRKGE
+2060 VGE
-2073 KLSPKSVTIRNN
+2073 L
-2085 QTLEDT
+2085 
-2091 TLDLDE
+2091 
-2097 CVDENGVISFDTTNL
+2097 
-2112 DSVVYSVYL
+2112 SVVDGTVTVNTEAYNREGKNVATRVVLVDNVGNVLNEKAVNDATEVSL
-2121 EYEDTNDNYLSQVL
+2121 EVSSLEAGIYGVHVEFEDDELSGIL
-2135 FMFSNK
+2135 MNIIAIK

>member
-54 NYENVTRYNEY
+54 NYENFTRYNED

-148 SDESEYKLVGEVAS
+148 SDESEYRLVGEVAS

-222 ISPEFAD
+222 ISPEFD
-229 LEALNALEKEA
+229 NLEALNALEKEA

-255 AITILEE
+255 AITILEG

-417 RAFASEMRLYK
+417 KAFASEMRLYK

-456 KLEKFSKELEQHPLY
+456 KLEKFAKELEEHPLY

-491 YIDAKVSK
+491 YVDARVSK
-499 FKSFDSPELVEYDK
+499 FKSFGSPELAEYDK

-536 IARAIDGDVTTAW
+536 ITRAIDGDVETAW
-549 HSNKTNSENHTNEV
+549 HSNERNNENHTNEV

-605 VTSGRASRTNDSVS
+605 VTSGKASRTKDSVS

-629 VKFVYTKA
+629 VKFVYTKG

-652 DSTIDKM
+652 DPAIDKI
-659 DNLFTDENMNTVS
+659 DNLFTDETMNTVS
-672 EEFANMEALNKL
+672 EEFANMEALNQL
-684 EDEVKEHPFYSDF
+684 EDEVKNHPFYSDF
-697 KEDIENAKALVEQGQ
+697 KEDIENAKALVEQGE

-720 KKFNHYNNQD
+720 KKFDYYDNKE
-730 YMEQYAINRD
+730 YMEQYAIKRE

-746 NNAGQWSTMKIDN
+746 NNGGQWSTMKIEN
-759 AIDGKLDTY
+759 AIDGDLDTY

-774 NTESFKNEV
+774 NKEDFKNEV

-795 LAYGA
+795 LVYGA
-800 RESDRKGF
+800 RKTDRKGF
-808 LQEFEIYVSATT
+808 LQEFEIYASATT

-847 KFQRLKIKVTKGDQN
+847 KFQRLKIKVIKGDQN
-862 WATLNELVFLKQDS
+862 WATLNELIFFKEDIVADKVYNL
-876 IANQVESMFTNDLM
+876 FTNNLM
-890 NELTDDY
+890 NEL
-897 NTIQEI
+897 NPEFNSLESV
-903 EALEQEVK
+903 EALEKEVK
-911 KHPLERELMEYI
+911 GHPISDDLMEI
-923 ERAKYIISNP
+923 VDMAKDLLKSPEKYQSNVF
-933 EQANNYIYELES
+933 ELES

-950 KESQKRQMWNFQDWQ
+950 AESKKRKVWNFQDWQ
-965 PTGLAVKSGQQIT
+965 PTGIAVKSGEKIE

-985 GTPLPRLVYKQ
+985 GTPLPKLVFKQ
-996 MDSQHNGNHNIAL
+996 MDSQHNGQVVINL
-1009 TNGKNVITI
+1009 TSGKNEITI
-1018 PETNPDQLR
+1018 PEVNSNELR
-1027 PGTPQSGVLYTTN
+1027 PGTPKAGVLYTSN
-1040 PYTPEEQIR
+1040 PYTAEQQMRNPKIR
-1049 EPKVKIE
+1049 IVGGIS
-1056 GAFEYPCFVLGEDT
+1056 YPHFIKGVDS
-1070 DEEIFKDLEE
+1070 DEEVMEE
-1080 YTEKLKKDKQLPD
+1080 LREYNEKLTADPGLPD
-1093 VFEIFSEK
+1093 VFDVFSDK
-1101 NLINVRA
+1101 TLVNVKA

-1115 SKNDITPSE
+1115 TKNNKLPSSTADKSDE
-1124 NAKKID
+1124 VI
-1130 AILKESMDFWG
+1130 KETMKLWG
-1141 FDNSSEVNSD
+1141 FDGSSEVNSD
-1151 YNYRYMTILKWL
+1151 FNFRYITMVKWL
-1163 DNGGFMNAANGITGY
+1163 DNGGFMNAGNGITGF
-1178 NQAEQGAVLNYG
+1178 NRAEQGGALNVD
-1190 TGWGLM
+1190 TGWGFM
-1196 HELGH
+1196 HEMGH
-1201 NMDTNSMS
+1201 NFDTAGRT
-1209 IVEVTNNMLPLHF
+1209 IVEVTNNILPLHF
-1222 EMIEGKESRFVQ
+1222 QRIKGERSKISAQNLWESR
-1234 QNQYQK
+1234 
-1240 NIFPKVTKEDYS
+1240 IFPKVSKEDYY
-1252 QNKWY
+1252 NNEWY
-1257 PDNDYSNLQHI
+1257 PDNDRSLLTHLT
-1268 APLWQLQLYDE
+1268 PLWQLQLYDE
-1279 TFWPRLQQEFREN
+1279 TFWPRFEQYFRAN
-1292 KLGGGDW
+1292 NVGGGSW
-1299 DNKHEA
+1299 ENIHEA
-1305 WAIAASNVLE
+1305 WAVAASDVLQLN
-1315 MDLTE
+1315 LTE
-1320 HFARHGFRVSEETKN
+1320 HFARHGFYISDETAK
-1335 HMKQYPAPT
+1335 HMEQYKTPT
-1344 QKLWYL
+1344 EKIWYL
-1350 NDNKYLK
+1350 NDNKYLNE
-1357 DGEAFNGNLNVKV
+1357 GEGFNEDVNCTVKPTV
-1370 SPKINKDNITLTM
+1370 NENSIKLDIA
-1383 DIDKENDKSLLGYEI
+1383 IDKANANSLLGYEI

-1411 TYVDQEVDLS
+1411 TYVDTEVDLG

-1433 DLNTA
+1433 NLNTA

-1527 DFEWTSATSGYQNA
+1527 DLEWTSATSGYQNA

-1546 IKGRHLGEPK
+1546 IKGRHLDEPK

-1723 TVTDKSGNTAT
+1723 TVTDKSGNMAT

-1739 KVVNMQDFTYL
+1739 KVVNMEDFTYL

-1927 LDKAEQV
+1927 LSKAEQV

-1965 EVVNIPDKYLARSLS
+1965 EVVNIPDKYLAKSLS

-2016 LEVLN
+2016 LVTIES
-2021 IEYNEISDLSPLK
+2021 EYNEVKDLRPLAKLK
-2034 NLKNLTDLRANP
+2034 NLEKVNFKNQFVQVGELSAVDGIVTVNTETYNRAGKNVATKVVLVDRNGNVCNEE
-2046 QIITAGSIAKKDNR
+2046 IVNNTTEVSLD
-2060 VTINYDILNRKGE
+2060 VSSL
-2073 KLSPKSVTIRNN
+2073 KSGIYGIHV
-2085 QTLEDT
+2085 
-2091 TLDLDE
+2091 
-2097 CVDENGVISFDTTNL
+2097 
-2112 DSVVYSVYL
+2112 
-2121 EYEDTNDNYLSQVL
+2121 EYEDNELSGIL
-2135 FMFSNK
+2135 LSILTIK

>member
-1 MKKKLA
+1 MKKKIA
-7 SIVAISIIA
+7 SIMAMSIIA
-16 TNTMPAM
+16 TNTMPAI
-23 NVFADEIIRNKATS
+23 NVFADEIVRNRATT
-37 IEKEVSKNM
+37 IETEVSKNM
-46 TVETFKIK
+46 TVENFKIK
-54 NYENVTRYNEY
+54 NYENFDKYNED

-70 KSISNNGGKYNQSI
+70 KSITNNGGKYHQSI

-99 GRENEE
+99 GRENKE

-132 ARPKGY
+132 AKPKGY

-148 SDESEYKLVGEVAS
+148 SNEAEYTLVGEFTS

-175 TVEAKKVKFIFSDVH
+175 TVEAKKVKFIFSDAH

-204 DKTLDKM
+204 DKTLDKI
-211 ESLFTDDNMNE
+211 ETLFTDNNMNE
-222 ISPEFAD
+222 VNPELAN
-229 LEALNALEKEA
+229 LEALKALEKEA
-240 KDHPFYTNFKEDIDN
+240 KNHLFYENFKEDIDN
-255 AITILEE
+255 AITILEGE
-262 EELESTLA
+262 KLESGRA
-270 KVSKLTGYGTE
+270 KVSKLTAYGTE

-294 NKITKVEANGGIYP
+294 DKITKVEANGGIYP

-322 HWETNKAN
+322 HWETNKSN
-330 SSDFTNEITLTLDEA
+330 SEDFTNEITLTLDEA

-375 KGQTFQKIAYGQ
+375 KGETFQKIADGE
-387 ANVTSD
+387 ASVTSD
-393 MVEFKFTPTK
+393 MVEFKFAPTK

-410 FNECNMN
+410 FNECHSS

-428 HDELSEKYNT
+428 HDELGERYAT
-438 LFTNDKKNEI
+438 LFTNDKKNEV
-448 SSEFNSID
+448 SSEFNSTD
-456 KLEKFSKELEQHPLY
+456 KLEKFAKELEQHPLY

-479 DARLILENKKVT
+479 DARLILENNKAT
-491 YIDAKVSK
+491 YVDARVSK
-499 FKSFDSPELVEYDK
+499 FKEFGSPELAEYDK
-513 AYKIDNKHIVN
+513 TYKIDNNRIVN
-524 ITTNGSHYSNEV
+524 ITTNGGHYANEV
-536 IARAIDGDVTTAW
+536 IARAIDGNVETSW
-549 HSNKTNSENHTNEV
+549 HSNKTNNENHTNEV
-563 IMTLDKLETIDKV
+563 TMTLDKLETIDKV
-576 VYTSPRA
+576 IYTSPRA

-605 VTSGRASRTNDSVS
+605 VTSGSASRTNDSVS

-637 YENFALA
+637 YENFAVA

-652 DSTIDKM
+652 DIIIDKM
-659 DNLFTDENMNTVS
+659 ANLFTDESMNTVS

-684 EDEVKEHPFYSDF
+684 ENEVKVHPFYEDF
-697 KEDIENAKALVEQGQ
+697 KEDIENAKALVEQGE
-712 VEATVSKT
+712 VEATVSTT
-720 KKFNHYNNQD
+720 KKFNHYSNNE
-730 YMEQYAINRD
+730 YMEQYAIQRE

-746 NNAGQWSTMKIDN
+746 NNGGQWSTMKIDN
-759 AIDGKLDTY
+759 AIDGDLDTY

-774 NTESFKNEV
+774 NKEDWKNEV

-795 LAYGA
+795 IVYGA
-800 RESDRKGF
+800 RKSDRKGF
-808 LQEFEIYVSATT
+808 LEEFEIYASATT

-847 KFQRLKIKVTKGDQN
+847 KFQRLKIRVIKGDQN
-862 WATLNELVFLKQDS
+862 WATLNELIFLKQDS
-876 IANQVESMFTNDLM
+876 IANKVYSMFTNDLM
-890 NELTDDY
+890 NELVDDY
-897 NTIQEI
+897 NTIQKI
-903 EALEQEVK
+903 EALEQEVSN
-911 KHPLERELMEYI
+911 HPLEIELMEYI
-923 ERAKYIISNP
+923 ERAKTIVRNP
-933 EQANNYIYELES
+933 EQANDYIYELES
-945 RGDSI
+945 RGNSI

-985 GTPLPRLVYKQ
+985 GTPLPKLVYKQ
-996 MDSQHNGNHNIAL
+996 MDSQHNGNHEIAL
-1009 TNGKNVITI
+1009 TRGKNVITI
-1018 PETNPDQLR
+1018 PETNPNELR

-1049 EPKVKIE
+1049 KPKIKIE
-1056 GAFEYPCFVLGEDT
+1056 GAVEYPCFVLGEDT
-1070 DEEIFKDLEE
+1070 DEQTFKELEE
-1080 YTEKLKKDKQLPD
+1080 YTEKLKEDKQLPD
-1093 VFEIFSEK
+1093 VFDIFSEK

-1115 SKNDITPSE
+1115 SNNDVTPSE
-1124 NAKKID
+1124 NANKID
-1130 AILKESMDFWG
+1130 AILKEAMDFWG
-1141 FDNSSEVNSD
+1141 YDNSSEVNSD

-1163 DNGGFMNAANGITGY
+1163 NNGVFMNAANGITGY
-1178 NQAEQGAVLNYG
+1178 NQAQQGLVLDYG

-1209 IVEVTNNMLPLHF
+1209 IAEVTNNMLPLHF
-1222 EMIEGKESRFVQ
+1222 EMIEGKESRFIQ
-1234 QNQYQK
+1234 QNQYQN

-1252 QNKWY
+1252 QNQWY
-1257 PDNDYSNLQHI
+1257 PENDYSNLQHI

-1305 WAIAASNVLE
+1305 WAIASSNVLE

-1320 HFARHGFRVSEETKN
+1320 HFARHGFRVSEETEN

-1357 DGEAFNGNLNVKV
+1357 DGEAFNDNLNIKV
-1370 SPKINKDNITLTM
+1370 SPKLNKDNITLTM
-1383 DIDKENDKSLLGYEI
+1383 EIDKENYNSLLGYEI

-1403 LIGFTDKG
+1403 LIGFTDNG
-1411 TYVDQEVDLS
+1411 TYVDREVDLA

-1438 KKISVNSQQPVI
+1438 KKISINSQQPVI
-1450 ETTGGVTVKLNEEFN
+1450 ETTGGVTIKLNEEFN

-1471 STDYQGNPIENIE
+1471 STDYEGNVIENIE
-1484 VKHNVDNTKQ
+1484 VEHNVDNTKQ

-1502 VKDNNNLFAD
+1502 VKDNNDLFAAK
-1512 ETLEVEV
+1512 TLEVEV

-1527 DFEWTSATSGYQNA
+1527 DLEWTSATSGYQNA

-1556 TFDKGL
+1556 TFEKGL
-1562 ATHANGVITYNLGEH
+1562 ATHANGVITYNLGDH

-1592 PEQGNSSITFKVTGD
+1592 PEQNNSSITFKVTGD
-1607 GKTLATTS
+1607 GKTLETTS
-1615 VMKHADNLKYIKV
+1615 VMKHADNLKYIKI
-1628 PVKDVDEIKIEVN
+1628 PVKGLDEIKIEVN

-1665 PTLKV
+1665 PKLKI
-1670 DKSISVKVGEELEDV
+1670 DKSISVKVGEELEDI
-1685 IGKIEAYDA
+1685 IGNVEAYDA
-1694 EDGDLTKAVQ
+1694 EDGDLTKDVQ

-1723 TVTDKSGNTAT
+1723 TVTDKSENTTT

-1739 KVVNMQDFTYL
+1739 KVVNMEDFTYL
-1750 SDYDWKSQSNN
+1750 SDYNWTHQSNN
-1761 YTQPKKD
+1761 YRQAQKD
-1768 VAINGGNL
+1768 VAISGRKL

-1802 DLTDKNADIF
+1802 DLTDKDADIF

-1822 YHSVGQVQFE
+1822 YNSVGQVQFE
-1832 IYVDGKLS
+1832 IYVDGTLA

-1854 VELNLADAKELKLVV
+1854 VEVNLADAKELKLVV

-1890 VNESRI
+1890 VNELRI

-1917 EESFNAMQIL
+1917 EESFNAMEIAL
-1927 LDKAEQV
+1927 AKAEQV
-1934 LEDSNASQDTID
+1934 LEDNSASQDTID
-1946 SVTAELQE
+1946 NVVLELQKLVE
-1954 SVKSLTVINLD
+1954 SLTVINLD
-1965 EVVNIPDKYLARSLS
+1965 EVVNIPDKYLAKSLS
-1980 SVLGKSEGFTIG
+1980 NVLGKSEGFTVG
-1992 DMRSLTELSLSGV
+1992 DMRSLTELNLSGV
-2005 TDLEGLQYAKN
+2005 TNLEGLQYAKN
-2016 LEVLN
+2016 LVSIES
-2021 IEYNEISDLSPLK
+2021 EYNEIRDLRPLA
-2034 NLKNLTDLRANP
+2034 NLKNLEKANFKN
-2046 QIITAGSIAKKDNR
+2046 QFVS
-2060 VTINYDILNRKGE
+2060 VGE
-2073 KLSPKSVTIRNN
+2073 L
-2085 QTLEDT
+2085 
-2091 TLDLDE
+2091 
-2097 CVDENGVISFDTTNL
+2097 
-2112 DSVVYSVYL
+2112 SVVDGTVTVNTEAYNREGKNVATRVVLVDNVGNVLNEKAVNDATEVSL
-2121 EYEDTNDNYLSQVL
+2121 EVSSLEAGIYGVHVEFEDDELSGIL
-2135 FMFSNK
+2135 MNIIAIK

>member
-1 MKKKLA
+1 MKKKIA
-7 SIVAISIIA
+7 SIMAMSIIA
-16 TNTMPAM
+16 TNTMPAI
-23 NVFADEIIRNKATS
+23 NVFADEIVRNRATT
-37 IEKEVSKNM
+37 IETEVSKNM
-46 TVETFKIK
+46 TVENFKIK
-54 NYENVTRYNEY
+54 NYENFDKYNED

-70 KSISNNGGKYNQSI
+70 KSITNNGGKYHQSI

-99 GRENEE
+99 GRENQA

-127 TRQDS
+127 TRQDG
-132 ARPKGY
+132 AKPKGY

-148 SDESEYKLVGEVAS
+148 SNEAEYTLVGEFTS

-175 TVEAKKVKFIFSDVH
+175 TVEAKKVKFIFSDAH

-204 DKTLDKM
+204 DKTLDKI
-211 ESLFTDDNMNE
+211 ETLFTDNNMNE
-222 ISPEFAD
+222 VNPELAN
-229 LEALNALEKEA
+229 LEALKALEKEA
-240 KDHPFYTNFKEDIDN
+240 KNHLFYENFKEDIDN
-255 AITILEE
+255 AITILEGE
-262 EELESTLA
+262 KLESGRA
-270 KVSKLTGYGTE
+270 KVSKLTAYDTE

-294 NKITKVEANGGIYP
+294 DKITKVEANGGIYP

-322 HWETNKAN
+322 HWETNKSN
-330 SSDFTNEITLTLDEA
+330 SEDFTNEITLTLDEA

-375 KGQTFQKIAYGQ
+375 KGETFQKIADGE
-387 ANVTSD
+387 ASVTSD
-393 MVEFKFTPTK
+393 MVEFKFAPTK

-410 FNECNMN
+410 FNECHSS

-428 HDELSEKYNT
+428 HDELGERYAT
-438 LFTNDKKNEI
+438 LFTNDKKNEV

-456 KLEKFSKELEQHPLY
+456 TLENFAKELEQHPLY

-479 DARLILENKKVT
+479 DARLILENNKAT
-491 YIDAKVSK
+491 YVDARVSK
-499 FKSFDSPELVEYDK
+499 FKEFGSPELAEYDK
-513 AYKIDNKHIVN
+513 TYKIDNNRIVN
-524 ITTNGSHYSNEV
+524 ITTNGGHYANEV
-536 IARAIDGDVTTAW
+536 IARAIDGNVETSW
-549 HSNKTNSENHTNEV
+549 HSNKTNNENHTNEV
-563 IMTLDKLETIDKV
+563 TMTLDKLETIDKV
-576 VYTSPRA
+576 IYTSPRA

-605 VTSGRASRTNDSVS
+605 VTSGSASRTNDSVS

-637 YENFALA
+637 YENFAVA

-652 DSTIDKM
+652 DIIIDKM
-659 DNLFTDENMNTVS
+659 ANLFTDESMNTVS

-684 EDEVKEHPFYSDF
+684 ENEVKVHPFYEDF
-697 KEDIENAKALVEQGQ
+697 KEDIENAKALVEQGE
-712 VEATVSKT
+712 VEATVSTT
-720 KKFNHYNNQD
+720 KKFNHYSNNE
-730 YMEQYAINRD
+730 YMEQYAIQRE

-746 NNAGQWSTMKIDN
+746 NNGGQWSTMKIDN
-759 AIDGKLDTY
+759 AIDGDLDTY

-774 NTESFKNEV
+774 NKEDWKNEV

-795 LAYGA
+795 IVYGA
-800 RESDRKGF
+800 RKSDRKGF
-808 LQEFEIYVSATT
+808 LEEFEIYASATT

-847 KFQRLKIKVTKGDQN
+847 KFQRLKIRVIKGDQN
-862 WATLNELVFLKQDS
+862 WATLNELIFLKQDS
-876 IANQVESMFTNDLM
+876 IANKVYSMFTNDLM
-890 NELTDDY
+890 NELVDDY
-897 NTIQEI
+897 NTIQKI
-903 EALEQEVK
+903 EALEQEVSN
-911 KHPLERELMEYI
+911 HPLEIELMEYI
-923 ERAKYIISNP
+923 ERAKTIVRNP
-933 EQANNYIYELES
+933 EQANDYIYELES
-945 RGDSI
+945 RGNSI

-985 GTPLPRLVYKQ
+985 GTPLPKLVYKQ
-996 MDSQHNGNHNIAL
+996 MDSQHNGNHEIAL
-1009 TNGKNVITI
+1009 TRGKNVITI
-1018 PETNPDQLR
+1018 PETNPNELR

-1049 EPKVKIE
+1049 KPKIKIE
-1056 GAFEYPCFVLGEDT
+1056 GAVEYPCFVLGEDT
-1070 DEEIFKDLEE
+1070 DEQTFKELEE
-1080 YTEKLKKDKQLPD
+1080 YTEKLKEDKQLPD
-1093 VFEIFSEK
+1093 VFDIFSEK

-1115 SKNDITPSE
+1115 SNNDVTPSE
-1124 NAKKID
+1124 NANKID
-1130 AILKESMDFWG
+1130 AILKEAMDFWG
-1141 FDNSSEVNSD
+1141 YDNSSEVNSD

-1163 DNGGFMNAANGITGY
+1163 NNGVFMNAANGITGY
-1178 NQAEQGAVLNYG
+1178 NQAQQGLVLDYG

-1209 IVEVTNNMLPLHF
+1209 IAEVTNNMLPLHF
-1222 EMIEGKESRFVQ
+1222 EMIEGKESRFIQ
-1234 QNQYQK
+1234 QNQYQN

-1252 QNKWY
+1252 QNQWY
-1257 PDNDYSNLQHI
+1257 PENDYSNLQHI

-1320 HFARHGFRVSEETKN
+1320 HFARHGFRVSEETEN

-1357 DGEAFNGNLNVKV
+1357 DGEAFNDNLNIKV
-1370 SPKINKDNITLTM
+1370 SPKLNKDNITLTM
-1383 DIDKENDKSLLGYEI
+1383 EIDKENYNSLLGYEI

-1403 LIGFTDKG
+1403 LIGFTDNG
-1411 TYVDQEVDLS
+1411 TYVDREVDLA

-1438 KKISVNSQQPVI
+1438 KKISINSQQPVI
-1450 ETTGGVTVKLNEEFN
+1450 ETTGGVTIKLNEEFN

-1471 STDYQGNPIENIE
+1471 STDYEGNVIENIE
-1484 VKHNVDNTKQ
+1484 VEHNVDNTKQ

-1502 VKDNNNLFAD
+1502 VKDNNDLFAAK
-1512 ETLEVEV
+1512 TLEVEV

-1527 DFEWTSATSGYQNA
+1527 DLEWTSATSGYQNA

-1556 TFDKGL
+1556 TFEKGL

-1592 PEQGNSSITFKVTGD
+1592 PEQNNSSITFKVTGD
-1607 GKTLATTS
+1607 GKTLETTS
-1615 VMKHADNLKYIKV
+1615 VMKHADNLKYIKI
-1628 PVKDVDEIKIEVN
+1628 PVKGLDEIKIEVN

-1665 PTLKV
+1665 PKLKI
-1670 DKSISVKVGEELEDV
+1670 DKSISVKVGEELEDI
-1685 IGKIEAYDA
+1685 IGNVEAYDA
-1694 EDGDLTKAVQ
+1694 EDGDLTKDVQ

-1723 TVTDKSGNTAT
+1723 TVTDKSENTTT

-1739 KVVNMQDFTYL
+1739 KVVNMEDFTYL
-1750 SDYDWKSQSNN
+1750 SDYDWTHQSNN
-1761 YTQPKKD
+1761 YRQAQKD
-1768 VAINGGNL
+1768 VAISGRKL

-1802 DLTDKNADIF
+1802 DLTDKDADIF

-1822 YHSVGQVQFE
+1822 YNSVGQVQFE
-1832 IYVDGKLS
+1832 IYVDGTLA

-1854 VELNLADAKELKLVV
+1854 VEVNLADAKELKLVV

-1890 VNESRI
+1890 VNELRI

-1917 EESFNAMQIL
+1917 EESFNAMEIAL
-1927 LDKAEQV
+1927 AKAEQV
-1934 LEDSNASQDTID
+1934 LEDNSASQDTID
-1946 SVTAELQE
+1946 NVVLELQKLVE
-1954 SVKSLTVINLD
+1954 SLTVINLD
-1965 EVVNIPDKYLARSLS
+1965 EVVNIPDKYLAKSLS
-1980 SVLGKSEGFTIG
+1980 NVLGKSEGFTVG
-1992 DMRSLTELSLSGV
+1992 DMRSLTELNLSGV
-2005 TDLEGLQYAKN
+2005 TNLEGLQYAKN
-2016 LEVLN
+2016 LVSIES
-2021 IEYNEISDLSPLK
+2021 EYNEIRDLRPLA
-2034 NLKNLTDLRANP
+2034 NLKNLEKANFKN
-2046 QIITAGSIAKKDNR
+2046 QFVS
-2060 VTINYDILNRKGE
+2060 VGE
-2073 KLSPKSVTIRNN
+2073 L
-2085 QTLEDT
+2085 
-2091 TLDLDE
+2091 
-2097 CVDENGVISFDTTNL
+2097 
-2112 DSVVYSVYL
+2112 SVVDGTVTVNTEAYNREGKNVATRVVLVDNVGNVLNEKAVNDATEVSL
-2121 EYEDTNDNYLSQVL
+2121 EVSSLEAGIYGVHVEFEDDELSGIL
-2135 FMFSNK
+2135 MNIIAIK

>member
-1 MKKKLA
+1 M
-7 SIVAISIIA
+7 S
-16 TNTMPAM
+16 
-23 NVFADEIIRNKATS
+23 
-37 IEKEVSKNM
+37 
-46 TVETFKIK
+46 
-54 NYENVTRYNEY
+54 
-65 YRVNI
+65 
-70 KSISNNGGKYNQSI
+70 
-84 ITNAIDGKLETHWET
+84 
-99 GRENEE
+99 
-105 DFKNEVEFEFENV
+105 
-118 EKINRLAYA
+118 
-127 TRQDS
+127 
-132 ARPKGY
+132 
-138 PKVAQILVAD
+138 
-148 SDESEYKLVGEVAS
+148 
-162 DKVTGDM
+162 
-169 VEFKFD
+169 
-175 TVEAKKVKFIFSDVH
+175 
-190 NGWASASEFWFYKE
+190 
-204 DKTLDKM
+204 
-211 ESLFTDDNMNE
+211 
-222 ISPEFAD
+222 
-229 LEALNALEKEA
+229 
-240 KDHPFYTNFKEDIDN
+240 
-255 AITILEE
+255 
-262 EELESTLA
+262 
-270 KVSKLTGYGTE
+270 
-281 YQDAYNEKFMIPT
+281 
-294 NKITKVEANGGIYP
+294 KITKVEANGGIYP

-322 HWETNKAN
+322 HWETNKSN
-330 SSDFTNEITLTLDEA
+330 SEDFTNEITLTLDEA

-375 KGQTFQKIAYGQ
+375 KGETFQKIADGE
-387 ANVTSD
+387 ASVTSD
-393 MVEFKFTPTK
+393 MVEFKFAPTK

-410 FNECNMN
+410 FNECHSS

-428 HDELSEKYNT
+428 HDELGERYAT
-438 LFTNDKKNEI
+438 LFTNDKKNEV

-456 KLEKFSKELEQHPLY
+456 KLEKFAKELEQHPLY

-479 DARLILENKKVT
+479 DARLILENNKAT
-491 YIDAKVSK
+491 YVDARVSK
-499 FKSFDSPELVEYDK
+499 FKEFGSPELAEYDK
-513 AYKIDNKHIVN
+513 TYKIDNNRIVN
-524 ITTNGSHYSNEV
+524 ITTNGGHYANEV
-536 IARAIDGDVTTAW
+536 IARAIDGNVETSW
-549 HSNKTNSENHTNEV
+549 HSNKTNNENHTNEV
-563 IMTLDKLETIDKV
+563 TMTLDKLETIDKV
-576 VYTSPRA
+576 IYTSPRA

-605 VTSGRASRTNDSVS
+605 VTSGSASRTNDSVS

-637 YENFALA
+637 YENFAVA

-652 DSTIDKM
+652 DIIIDKM
-659 DNLFTDENMNTVS
+659 ANLFTDESMNTVS

-684 EDEVKEHPFYSDF
+684 ENEVKVHPFYEDF
-697 KEDIENAKALVEQGQ
+697 KEDIENAKALVEQGE
-712 VEATVSKT
+712 VEATVSTT
-720 KKFNHYNNQD
+720 KKFNHYSNNE
-730 YMEQYAINRD
+730 YMEQYAIQRE

-746 NNAGQWSTMKIDN
+746 NNGGQWSTMKIDN
-759 AIDGKLDTY
+759 AIDGDLDTY

-774 NTESFKNEV
+774 NKEDWKNEV

-795 LAYGA
+795 IVYGA
-800 RESDRKGF
+800 RKSDRKGF
-808 LQEFEIYVSATT
+808 LEEFEIYASATT

-847 KFQRLKIKVTKGDQN
+847 KFQRLKIRVIKGDQN
-862 WATLNELVFLKQDS
+862 WATLNELIFLKQDS
-876 IANQVESMFTNDLM
+876 IANKVYSMFTNDLM
-890 NELTDDY
+890 NELVDDY
-897 NTIQEI
+897 NTIQKI
-903 EALEQEVK
+903 EALEQEVSN
-911 KHPLERELMEYI
+911 HPLEIELMEYI
-923 ERAKYIISNP
+923 ERAKTIVRNP
-933 EQANNYIYELES
+933 EQANDYIYELES
-945 RGDSI
+945 RGNSI

-985 GTPLPRLVYKQ
+985 GTPLPKLVYKQ
-996 MDSQHNGNHNIAL
+996 MDSQHNGNHEIAL
-1009 TNGKNVITI
+1009 TRGKNVITI
-1018 PETNPDQLR
+1018 PETNPNELR

-1049 EPKVKIE
+1049 KPKIKIE
-1056 GAFEYPCFVLGEDT
+1056 GAVEYPCFVLGEDT
-1070 DEEIFKDLEE
+1070 DEQTFKELEE
-1080 YTEKLKKDKQLPD
+1080 YTEKLKEDKQLPD
-1093 VFEIFSEK
+1093 VFDIFSEK

-1115 SKNDITPSE
+1115 SNNDVTPSE
-1124 NAKKID
+1124 NANKID
-1130 AILKESMDFWG
+1130 AILKEAMDFWG
-1141 FDNSSEVNSD
+1141 YDNSSEVNSD

-1163 DNGGFMNAANGITGY
+1163 NNGVFMNAANGITGY
-1178 NQAEQGAVLNYG
+1178 NQAQQGLVLDYG

-1209 IVEVTNNMLPLHF
+1209 IAEVTNNMLPLHF
-1222 EMIEGKESRFVQ
+1222 EMIEGKESRFIQ
-1234 QNQYQK
+1234 QNQYQN

-1252 QNKWY
+1252 QNQWY
-1257 PDNDYSNLQHI
+1257 PENDYSNLQHI

-1320 HFARHGFRVSEETKN
+1320 HFARHGFRVSEETEN

-1357 DGEAFNGNLNVKV
+1357 DGEAFNDNLNIKV
-1370 SPKINKDNITLTM
+1370 SPKLNKDNITLTM
-1383 DIDKENDKSLLGYEI
+1383 EIDKENYNSLLGYEI

-1403 LIGFTDKG
+1403 LIGFTDNG
-1411 TYVDQEVDLS
+1411 TYVDREVDLA

-1438 KKISVNSQQPVI
+1438 KKISINSQQPVI
-1450 ETTGGVTVKLNEEFN
+1450 ETTGGVTIKLNEEFN

-1471 STDYQGNPIENIE
+1471 STDYEGNVIENIE
-1484 VKHNVDNTKQ
+1484 VEHNVDNTKQ

-1502 VKDNNNLFAD
+1502 VKDNNDLFAAK
-1512 ETLEVEV
+1512 TLEVEV

-1527 DFEWTSATSGYQNA
+1527 DLEWTSATSGYQNA

-1556 TFDKGL
+1556 TFEKGL
-1562 ATHANGVITYNLGEH
+1562 ATHANGVITYNLGDH

-1592 PEQGNSSITFKVTGD
+1592 PEQNNSSITFKVTGD
-1607 GKTLATTS
+1607 GKTLETTS
-1615 VMKHADNLKYIKV
+1615 VMKHADNLKYIKI
-1628 PVKDVDEIKIEVN
+1628 PVKGLDEIKIEVN

-1665 PTLKV
+1665 PKLKI
-1670 DKSISVKVGEELEDV
+1670 DKSISVKVGEELEDI
-1685 IGKIEAYDA
+1685 IGNVEAYDA
-1694 EDGDLTKAVQ
+1694 EDGDLTKDVQ

-1723 TVTDKSGNTAT
+1723 TVTDKSENTTT

-1739 KVVNMQDFTYL
+1739 KVVNMEDFTYL
-1750 SDYDWKSQSNN
+1750 SDYDWTHQSNN
-1761 YTQPKKD
+1761 YRQAQKD
-1768 VAINGGNL
+1768 VAISGRKL

-1802 DLTDKNADIF
+1802 DLTDKDADIF

-1822 YHSVGQVQFE
+1822 YNSVGQVQFE
-1832 IYVDGKLS
+1832 IYVDGTLA

-1854 VELNLADAKELKLVV
+1854 VEVNLADAKELKLVV

-1890 VNESRI
+1890 VNELRI

-1917 EESFNAMQIL
+1917 EESFNAMEIAL
-1927 LDKAEQV
+1927 AKAEQV
-1934 LEDSNASQDTID
+1934 LEDNSASQDTID
-1946 SVTAELQE
+1946 NVVLELQKLVE
-1954 SVKSLTVINLD
+1954 SLTVINLD
-1965 EVVNIPDKYLARSLS
+1965 EVVNIPDKYLAKSLS
-1980 SVLGKSEGFTIG
+1980 NVLGKSEGFTVG
-1992 DMRSLTELSLSGV
+1992 DMRSLTELNLSGV
-2005 TDLEGLQYAKN
+2005 TNLEGLQYAKN
-2016 LEVLN
+2016 LVSIES
-2021 IEYNEISDLSPLK
+2021 EYNEIRDLRPLA
-2034 NLKNLTDLRANP
+2034 NLKNLEKANFKN
-2046 QIITAGSIAKKDNR
+2046 QFVS
-2060 VTINYDILNRKGE
+2060 VGE
-2073 KLSPKSVTIRNN
+2073 L
-2085 QTLEDT
+2085 
-2091 TLDLDE
+2091 
-2097 CVDENGVISFDTTNL
+2097 
-2112 DSVVYSVYL
+2112 SVVDGTVTVNTEAYNREGKNVATRVVLVDNVGNVLNEKAVNDATEVSL
-2121 EYEDTNDNYLSQVL
+2121 EVSSLEAGIYGVHVEFEDDELSGIL
-2135 FMFSNK
+2135 MNIIAIK

>member
-54 NYENVTRYNEY
+54 NYENFTRYNED

-105 DFKNEVEFEFENV
+105 GFKNEVEFEFENV

-255 AITILEE
+255 AITILEG

-417 RAFASEMRLYK
+417 KAFASEMRLYK

-456 KLEKFSKELEQHPLY
+456 KLEKFAKELEEHPLY

-491 YIDAKVSK
+491 YVDARVSK
-499 FKSFDSPELVEYDK
+499 FKSFGSPELAEYDK

-536 IARAIDGDVTTAW
+536 ITRAIDGDVETAW
-549 HSNKTNSENHTNEV
+549 HSNERNNENHTNEV

-605 VTSGRASRTNDSVS
+605 VTSGKASRTKDSVS

-629 VKFVYTKA
+629 VKFVYTKG

-652 DSTIDKM
+652 DPAIDKI
-659 DNLFTDENMNTVS
+659 DNLFTDETMNTVS
-672 EEFANMEALNKL
+672 EEFANMEALNQL
-684 EDEVKEHPFYSDF
+684 EDEVKNHPFYSDF
-697 KEDIENAKALVEQGQ
+697 KEDIENAKALVEQGE

-720 KKFNHYNNQD
+720 KKFDYYDNKE
-730 YMEQYAINRD
+730 YMEQYTIKRE

-746 NNAGQWSTMKIDN
+746 NNGGQWSTMKIEN
-759 AIDGKLDTY
+759 AIDGDLDTY

-774 NTESFKNEV
+774 NKEDFKNEV

-795 LAYGA
+795 LVYGA
-800 RESDRKGF
+800 RKTDRKGF
-808 LQEFEIYVSATT
+808 LQEFEIYASATT

-847 KFQRLKIKVTKGDQN
+847 KFQRLKIKVIKGDQN
-862 WATLNELVFLKQDS
+862 WATLNELIFFKEDIVADKVYNL
-876 IANQVESMFTNDLM
+876 FTNNLM
-890 NELTDDY
+890 NEL
-897 NTIQEI
+897 NPEFNSLEAV
-903 EALEQEVK
+903 EALEKEVK
-911 KHPLERELMEYI
+911 GHPISDDLMEI
-923 ERAKYIISNP
+923 VDMAKDLLKSPEKYQSNVF
-933 EQANNYIYELES
+933 ELES

-950 KESQKRQMWNFQDWQ
+950 AESKKRKVWNFQDWQ
-965 PTGLAVKSGQQIT
+965 PTGIAVKSGEKIE

-985 GTPLPRLVYKQ
+985 GTPLPKLVFKQ
-996 MDSQHNGNHNIAL
+996 MDSQHNGQVVINL
-1009 TNGKNVITI
+1009 TSGKNEITI
-1018 PETNPDQLR
+1018 PEVNSNELR
-1027 PGTPQSGVLYTTN
+1027 PGTPKAGVLYTSN
-1040 PYTPEEQIR
+1040 PYTAEQQMRNPKIR
-1049 EPKVKIE
+1049 IVGGIS
-1056 GAFEYPCFVLGEDT
+1056 YPHFIKGVDS
-1070 DEEIFKDLEE
+1070 DEEVMEE
-1080 YTEKLKKDKQLPD
+1080 LREYNEKLTADPGLPD
-1093 VFEIFSEK
+1093 VFDVFSDK
-1101 NLINVRA
+1101 TLVNVKS

-1115 SKNDITPSE
+1115 TKNNKLPSSTADKSDE
-1124 NAKKID
+1124 VI
-1130 AILKESMDFWG
+1130 KETMKLWG
-1141 FDNSSEVNSD
+1141 FDGSSEVNSD
-1151 YNYRYMTILKWL
+1151 FNFRYITMVKWL
-1163 DNGGFMNAANGITGY
+1163 DNGGFMNAGNGITGF
-1178 NQAEQGAVLNYG
+1178 NRTEQGGALNVD
-1190 TGWGLM
+1190 TGWGFM
-1196 HELGH
+1196 HEMGH
-1201 NMDTNSMS
+1201 NFDTAGRT
-1209 IVEVTNNMLPLHF
+1209 IVEVTNNILPLHF
-1222 EMIEGKESRFVQ
+1222 QRIKGERSKISAQNLWESR
-1234 QNQYQK
+1234 
-1240 NIFPKVTKEDYS
+1240 IFPKVSKEDYY
-1252 QNKWY
+1252 NNEWY
-1257 PDNDYSNLQHI
+1257 PDNDRSLLTHLT
-1268 APLWQLQLYDE
+1268 PLWQLQLYDE
-1279 TFWPRLQQEFREN
+1279 TFWPRFEQYFRAN
-1292 KLGGGDW
+1292 NVGGGSW
-1299 DNKHEA
+1299 ENIHEA
-1305 WAIAASNVLE
+1305 WAVAASDVLQLN
-1315 MDLTE
+1315 LTE
-1320 HFARHGFRVSEETKN
+1320 HFARHGFYISDETAK
-1335 HMKQYPAPT
+1335 HMEQYKTPT
-1344 QKLWYL
+1344 EKIWYL
-1350 NDNKYLK
+1350 NDNKYLNE
-1357 DGEAFNGNLNVKV
+1357 GEGFNEDVNCTVKPTV
-1370 SPKINKDNITLTM
+1370 NENSIKLDIA
-1383 DIDKENDKSLLGYEI
+1383 IDKANANSLLGYEI

-1562 ATHANGVITYNLGEH
+1562 ATHANGVITYNLGEY

-1890 VNESRI
+1890 ANESRI

-1903 LVNEAKKL
+1903 SVNDAKKL
-1911 NEDDYT
+1911 NENDYT
-1917 EESFNAMQIL
+1917 EESFNAMQIV

-1934 LEDSNASQDTID
+1934 LEDSNASQDTVD

-1954 SVKSLTVINLD
+1954 SVKSLKVINLD
-1965 EVVNIPDKYLARSLS
+1965 EVVNISDKYLARSLS

-2016 LEVLN
+2016 LVTIES
-2021 IEYNEISDLSPLK
+2021 EYNEVKDLRPLAKLK
-2034 NLKNLTDLRANP
+2034 NLEKVNFKDQFVQVGELSAVDGTVTVNTEAYNRAGKNVATKVVLVDRNGNVCNEEIVNNTTEVSLDVSSL
-2046 QIITAGSIAKKDNR
+2046 
-2060 VTINYDILNRKGE
+2060 
-2073 KLSPKSVTIRNN
+2073 KSGIYGIHV
-2085 QTLEDT
+2085 
-2091 TLDLDE
+2091 
-2097 CVDENGVISFDTTNL
+2097 
-2112 DSVVYSVYL
+2112 
-2121 EYEDTNDNYLSQVL
+2121 EYEDNELSGIL
-2135 FMFSNK
+2135 LNILTIK

>member
-1 MKKKLA
+1 MKKKIA
-7 SIVAISIIA
+7 SIMAMSIIA
-16 TNTMPAM
+16 TNTMPAI
-23 NVFADEIIRNKATS
+23 NVFADEIVRNRATT
-37 IEKEVSKNM
+37 IETEVSKNM
-46 TVETFKIK
+46 TVENFKIK
-54 NYENVTRYNEY
+54 NYENFDKYNED

-70 KSISNNGGKYNQSI
+70 KSITNNGGKYHQSI

-99 GRENEE
+99 GRENKE

-132 ARPKGY
+132 AKPKGY

-148 SDESEYKLVGEVAS
+148 SNEAEYTLVGEFTS

-175 TVEAKKVKFIFSDVH
+175 TVEAKKVKFIFSDAH

-204 DKTLDKM
+204 DKTLDKI
-211 ESLFTDDNMNE
+211 ETLFTDNNMNE
-222 ISPEFAD
+222 VNPELAN
-229 LEALNALEKEA
+229 LEALKALEKEA
-240 KDHPFYTNFKEDIDN
+240 KNHLFYENFKEDIDN
-255 AITILEE
+255 AITILEGE
-262 EELESTLA
+262 KLESGRA
-270 KVSKLTGYGTE
+270 KVSKLTAYGTE

-322 HWETNKAN
+322 HWETNKSN
-330 SSDFTNEITLTLDEA
+330 SEDFTNEITLTLDEA

-375 KGQTFQKIAYGQ
+375 KGETFQKIADGE
-387 ANVTSD
+387 ASVTSD
-393 MVEFKFTPTK
+393 MVEFKFAPTK

-410 FNECNMN
+410 FNECHSS

-428 HDELSEKYNT
+428 HDELGERYAT
-438 LFTNDKKNEI
+438 LFTNDKKNEV

-456 KLEKFSKELEQHPLY
+456 KLEKFAKELEQHPLY

-479 DARLILENKKVT
+479 DARLILENNKAT
-491 YIDAKVSK
+491 YVDARVSK
-499 FKSFDSPELVEYDK
+499 FKEFGSPELAEYDK
-513 AYKIDNKHIVN
+513 TYKIDNNRIVN
-524 ITTNGSHYSNEV
+524 ITTNGGHYANEV
-536 IARAIDGDVTTAW
+536 IARAIDGNVETSW
-549 HSNKTNSENHTNEV
+549 HSNKTNNENHTNEV
-563 IMTLDKLETIDKV
+563 TMTLDKLETIDKV
-576 VYTSPRA
+576 IYTSPRA

-605 VTSGRASRTNDSVS
+605 VTSGSASRTNDSVS

-637 YENFALA
+637 YENFAVA

-652 DSTIDKM
+652 DIIIDKM
-659 DNLFTDENMNTVS
+659 ANLFTDESMNTVS

-684 EDEVKEHPFYSDF
+684 ENEVKVHPFYEDF
-697 KEDIENAKALVEQGQ
+697 KEDIENAKALVEQGE
-712 VEATVSKT
+712 VEATVSTT
-720 KKFNHYNNQD
+720 KKFNHYSNNE
-730 YMEQYAINRD
+730 YMEQYAIQRE

-746 NNAGQWSTMKIDN
+746 NNGGQWSTMKIDN
-759 AIDGKLDTY
+759 AIDGDLDTY

-774 NTESFKNEV
+774 NKEDWKNEV

-795 LAYGA
+795 IVYGA
-800 RESDRKGF
+800 RKSDRKGF
-808 LQEFEIYVSATT
+808 LEEFEIYASATT

-847 KFQRLKIKVTKGDQN
+847 KFQRLKIRVIKGDQN
-862 WATLNELVFLKQDS
+862 WATLNELIFLKQDS
-876 IANQVESMFTNDLM
+876 IANKVYSMFTNDLM
-890 NELTDDY
+890 NELVDDY
-897 NTIQEI
+897 NTIQKI
-903 EALEQEVK
+903 EALEQEVSN
-911 KHPLERELMEYI
+911 HPLEIELMEYI
-923 ERAKYIISNP
+923 ERAKTIVRNP
-933 EQANNYIYELES
+933 EQANDYIYELES
-945 RGDSI
+945 RGNSI

-985 GTPLPRLVYKQ
+985 GTPLPKLVYKQ
-996 MDSQHNGNHNIAL
+996 MDSQHNGNHEIAL
-1009 TNGKNVITI
+1009 TRGKNVITI
-1018 PETNPDQLR
+1018 PETNPNELR

-1049 EPKVKIE
+1049 KPKIKIE
-1056 GAFEYPCFVLGEDT
+1056 GAVEYPCFVLGEDT
-1070 DEEIFKDLEE
+1070 DEQTFKELEE
-1080 YTEKLKKDKQLPD
+1080 YTEKLKEDKQLPD
-1093 VFEIFSEK
+1093 VFDIFSEK

-1115 SKNDITPSE
+1115 SNNDVTPSE
-1124 NAKKID
+1124 NANKID
-1130 AILKESMDFWG
+1130 AILKEAMDFWG
-1141 FDNSSEVNSD
+1141 YDNSSEVNSD

-1163 DNGGFMNAANGITGY
+1163 NNGVFMNAANGITGY
-1178 NQAEQGAVLNYG
+1178 NQAQQGLVLDYG

-1209 IVEVTNNMLPLHF
+1209 IAEVTNNMLPLHF
-1222 EMIEGKESRFVQ
+1222 EMIEGKESRFIQ
-1234 QNQYQK
+1234 QNQYQN

-1252 QNKWY
+1252 QNQWY
-1257 PDNDYSNLQHI
+1257 PENDYSNLQHI

-1320 HFARHGFRVSEETKN
+1320 HFARHGFRVSEETEN

-1357 DGEAFNGNLNVKV
+1357 DGEAFNDNLNIKV
-1370 SPKINKDNITLTM
+1370 SPKLNKDNITLTM
-1383 DIDKENDKSLLGYEI
+1383 EIDKENYNSLLGYEI

-1403 LIGFTDKG
+1403 LIGFTDNG
-1411 TYVDQEVDLS
+1411 TYVDREVDLA

-1438 KKISVNSQQPVI
+1438 KKISINSQQPVI
-1450 ETTGGVTVKLNEEFN
+1450 ETTGGVTIKLNEEFN

-1471 STDYQGNPIENIE
+1471 STDYEGNVIENIE
-1484 VKHNVDNTKQ
+1484 VEHNVDNTKQ

-1502 VKDNNNLFAD
+1502 VKDNNDLFAAK
-1512 ETLEVEV
+1512 TLEVEV

-1527 DFEWTSATSGYQNA
+1527 DLEWTSATSGYQNA

-1556 TFDKGL
+1556 TFEKGL
-1562 ATHANGVITYNLGEH
+1562 ATHANGVITYNLGDH

-1592 PEQGNSSITFKVTGD
+1592 PEQNNSSITFKVTGD
-1607 GKTLATTS
+1607 GKTLETTS
-1615 VMKHADNLKYIKV
+1615 VMKHADNLKYIKI
-1628 PVKDVDEIKIEVN
+1628 PVKGLDEIKIEVN

-1665 PTLKV
+1665 PKLKI
-1670 DKSISVKVGEELEDV
+1670 DKSISVKVGEELENI
-1685 IGKIEAYDA
+1685 IGNVEAYDA
-1694 EDGDLTKAVQ
+1694 EDGDLTKDVQ

-1723 TVTDKSGNTAT
+1723 TVTDKSENTTT

-1739 KVVNMQDFTYL
+1739 KVVNMEDFTYL
-1750 SDYDWKSQSNN
+1750 SDYDWTHQSNN
-1761 YTQPKKD
+1761 YRQAQKD
-1768 VAINGGNL
+1768 VAISGRKL

-1802 DLTDKNADIF
+1802 DLTDKDADIF

-1822 YHSVGQVQFE
+1822 YNSVGQVQFE
-1832 IYVDGKLS
+1832 IYVDGTLA

-1854 VELNLADAKELKLVV
+1854 VEVNLADAKELKLVV

-1890 VNESRI
+1890 VNELRI

-1917 EESFNAMQIL
+1917 EESFNAMEIAL
-1927 LDKAEQV
+1927 AKAEQV
-1934 LEDSNASQDTID
+1934 LEDNSASQDTID
-1946 SVTAELQE
+1946 NVVLELQKLVE
-1954 SVKSLTVINLD
+1954 SLTVINLD
-1965 EVVNIPDKYLARSLS
+1965 EVVNIPDKYLAKSLS
-1980 SVLGKSEGFTIG
+1980 NVLGKSEGFTVG
-1992 DMRSLTELSLSGV
+1992 DMRSLTELNLSGV
-2005 TDLEGLQYAKN
+2005 TNLEGLQYAKN
-2016 LEVLN
+2016 LVSIES
-2021 IEYNEISDLSPLK
+2021 EYNEIRDLRPLA
-2034 NLKNLTDLRANP
+2034 NLKNLEKANFKN
-2046 QIITAGSIAKKDNR
+2046 QFVS
-2060 VTINYDILNRKGE
+2060 VGE
-2073 KLSPKSVTIRNN
+2073 L
-2085 QTLEDT
+2085 
-2091 TLDLDE
+2091 
-2097 CVDENGVISFDTTNL
+2097 
-2112 DSVVYSVYL
+2112 SVVDGTVTVNTEAYNREGKNVATRVVLVDNVGNVLNEKAVNDATEVSL
-2121 EYEDTNDNYLSQVL
+2121 EVSSLEAGIYGVHVEFEDDELSGIL
-2135 FMFSNK
+2135 MNIIAIK

>member
-1 MKKKLA
+1 MKKKIA
-7 SIVAISIIA
+7 SIMAMSIIA
-16 TNTMPAM
+16 TNTMPAI
-23 NVFADEIIRNKATS
+23 NVFADEIVRNRATT
-37 IEKEVSKNM
+37 IETEVSKNM
-46 TVETFKIK
+46 TVENFKIK
-54 NYENVTRYNEY
+54 NYENFDKYNED

-70 KSISNNGGKYNQSI
+70 KSITNNGGKYHQSI

-99 GRENEE
+99 GRENKE

-132 ARPKGY
+132 AKPKGY

-148 SDESEYKLVGEVAS
+148 SNEAEYTLVGEFTS

-175 TVEAKKVKFIFSDVH
+175 TVEAKKVKFIFSDAH

-204 DKTLDKM
+204 DKTLDKI
-211 ESLFTDDNMNE
+211 ETLFTDNNMNE
-222 ISPEFAD
+222 VNPELAN
-229 LEALNALEKEA
+229 LEALKALEKEA
-240 KDHPFYTNFKEDIDN
+240 KNHLFYENFKEDIDN
-255 AITILEE
+255 AITILEGE
-262 EELESTLA
+262 KLESGRA
-270 KVSKLTGYGTE
+270 KVSKLTAYDTE

-294 NKITKVEANGGIYP
+294 DKITKVEANGGIYP

-322 HWETNKAN
+322 HWETNKSN
-330 SSDFTNEITLTLDEA
+330 SEDFTNEITLTLDEA

-375 KGQTFQKIAYGQ
+375 KGETFQKIADGE
-387 ANVTSD
+387 ASVTSD
-393 MVEFKFTPTK
+393 MVEFKFAPTK

-410 FNECNMN
+410 FNECHSS

-428 HDELSEKYNT
+428 HDELGERYAT
-438 LFTNDKKNEI
+438 LFTNDKKNEV
-448 SSEFNSID
+448 SSEFNSTD
-456 KLEKFSKELEQHPLY
+456 KLEKFAKELEQHPLY

-479 DARLILENKKVT
+479 DARLILENNKAT
-491 YIDAKVSK
+491 YVDARVSK
-499 FKSFDSPELVEYDK
+499 FKEFGSPELAEYDK
-513 AYKIDNKHIVN
+513 TYKIDNNRIVN
-524 ITTNGSHYSNEV
+524 ITTNGGHYANEV
-536 IARAIDGDVTTAW
+536 IARAIDGNVETSW
-549 HSNKTNSENHTNEV
+549 HSNKTNNENHTNEV
-563 IMTLDKLETIDKV
+563 TMTLDKLETIDKV
-576 VYTSPRA
+576 IYTSPRA

-605 VTSGRASRTNDSVS
+605 VTSGSASRTNDSVS

-637 YENFALA
+637 YENFAVA

-652 DSTIDKM
+652 DIIIDKM
-659 DNLFTDENMNTVS
+659 ANLFTDESMNTVS

-684 EDEVKEHPFYSDF
+684 ENEVKVHPFYEDF
-697 KEDIENAKALVEQGQ
+697 KEDIENAKALVEQGE
-712 VEATVSKT
+712 VEATVSTT
-720 KKFNHYNNQD
+720 KKFNHYSNNE
-730 YMEQYAINRD
+730 YMEQYAIQRE

-746 NNAGQWSTMKIDN
+746 NNGGQWSTMKIDN
-759 AIDGKLDTY
+759 AIDGDLDTY

-774 NTESFKNEV
+774 NKEDWKNEV

-795 LAYGA
+795 IVYGA
-800 RESDRKGF
+800 RKSDRKGF
-808 LQEFEIYVSATT
+808 LEEFEIYASATT

-847 KFQRLKIKVTKGDQN
+847 KFQRLKIRVIKGDQN
-862 WATLNELVFLKQDS
+862 WATLNELIFLKQDS
-876 IANQVESMFTNDLM
+876 IANKVYSMFTNDLM
-890 NELTDDY
+890 NELVDDY
-897 NTIQEI
+897 NTIQKI
-903 EALEQEVK
+903 EALEQEVSN
-911 KHPLERELMEYI
+911 HPLEIELMEYI
-923 ERAKYIISNP
+923 ERAKTIVRNP
-933 EQANNYIYELES
+933 EQANDYIYELES
-945 RGDSI
+945 RGNSI

-985 GTPLPRLVYKQ
+985 GTPLPKLVYKQ
-996 MDSQHNGNHNIAL
+996 MDSQHNGNHEIAL
-1009 TNGKNVITI
+1009 TRGKNVITI
-1018 PETNPDQLR
+1018 PETNPNELR

-1049 EPKVKIE
+1049 KPKIKIE
-1056 GAFEYPCFVLGEDT
+1056 GAVEYPCFVLGEDT
-1070 DEEIFKDLEE
+1070 DEQTFKELEE
-1080 YTEKLKKDKQLPD
+1080 YTEKLKEDKQLPD
-1093 VFEIFSEK
+1093 VFDIFSEK

-1115 SKNDITPSE
+1115 SNNDVTPSE
-1124 NAKKID
+1124 NANKID
-1130 AILKESMDFWG
+1130 AILKEAMDFWG
-1141 FDNSSEVNSD
+1141 YDNSSEVNSD

-1163 DNGGFMNAANGITGY
+1163 NNGVFMNAANGITGY
-1178 NQAEQGAVLNYG
+1178 NQAQQGLVLDYG

-1209 IVEVTNNMLPLHF
+1209 IAEVTNNMLPLHF
-1222 EMIEGKESRFVQ
+1222 EMIEGKESRFIQ
-1234 QNQYQK
+1234 QNQYQN

-1252 QNKWY
+1252 QNQWY
-1257 PDNDYSNLQHI
+1257 PENDYSNLQHI

-1305 WAIAASNVLE
+1305 WAIASSNVLE

-1320 HFARHGFRVSEETKN
+1320 HFARHGFRVSEETEN

-1357 DGEAFNGNLNVKV
+1357 DGEAFNDNLNIKV
-1370 SPKINKDNITLTM
+1370 SPKLNKDNITLTM
-1383 DIDKENDKSLLGYEI
+1383 EIDKENYNSLLGYEI

-1403 LIGFTDKG
+1403 LIGFTDNG
-1411 TYVDQEVDLS
+1411 TYVDREVDLA

-1438 KKISVNSQQPVI
+1438 KKISINSQQPVI
-1450 ETTGGVTVKLNEEFN
+1450 ETTGGVTIKLNEEFN

-1471 STDYQGNPIENIE
+1471 STDYEGNVIENIE
-1484 VKHNVDNTKQ
+1484 VEHNVDNTKQ

-1502 VKDNNNLFAD
+1502 VKDNNDLFAAK
-1512 ETLEVEV
+1512 TLEVEV

-1527 DFEWTSATSGYQNA
+1527 DLEWTSATSGYQNA

-1556 TFDKGL
+1556 TFEKGL
-1562 ATHANGVITYNLGEH
+1562 ATHANGVITYNLGDH

-1592 PEQGNSSITFKVTGD
+1592 PEQNNSSITFKVTGD
-1607 GKTLATTS
+1607 GKTLETTS
-1615 VMKHADNLKYIKV
+1615 VMKHADNLKYIKI
-1628 PVKDVDEIKIEVN
+1628 PVKGLDEIKIEVN

-1665 PTLKV
+1665 PKLKI
-1670 DKSISVKVGEELEDV
+1670 DKSISVKVGEELEDI
-1685 IGKIEAYDA
+1685 IGNVEAYDA
-1694 EDGDLTKAVQ
+1694 EDGDLTKDVQ

-1723 TVTDKSGNTAT
+1723 TVTDKSENTTT

-1739 KVVNMQDFTYL
+1739 KVVNMEDFTYL
-1750 SDYDWKSQSNN
+1750 SDYDWTHQSNN
-1761 YTQPKKD
+1761 YRQAQKD
-1768 VAINGGNL
+1768 VAISGRKL

-1802 DLTDKNADIF
+1802 DLTDKDADIF

-1822 YHSVGQVQFE
+1822 YNSVGQVQFE
-1832 IYVDGKLS
+1832 IYVDGTLA

-1854 VELNLADAKELKLVV
+1854 VEVNLADAKELKLVV

-1890 VNESRI
+1890 VNELRI

-1917 EESFNAMQIL
+1917 EESFNAMEIAL
-1927 LDKAEQV
+1927 AKAEQV
-1934 LEDSNASQDTID
+1934 LEDNSASQDTID
-1946 SVTAELQE
+1946 NVVLELQKLVE
-1954 SVKSLTVINLD
+1954 SLTVINLD
-1965 EVVNIPDKYLARSLS
+1965 EVVNIPDKYLAKSLS
-1980 SVLGKSEGFTIG
+1980 NVLGKSEGFTVG
-1992 DMRSLTELSLSGV
+1992 DMRSLTELNLSGV
-2005 TDLEGLQYAKN
+2005 TNLEGLQYAKN
-2016 LEVLN
+2016 LVSIES
-2021 IEYNEISDLSPLK
+2021 EYNEIRDLRPLA
-2034 NLKNLTDLRANP
+2034 NLKNLEKANFKN
-2046 QIITAGSIAKKDNR
+2046 QFVS
-2060 VTINYDILNRKGE
+2060 VGE
-2073 KLSPKSVTIRNN
+2073 L
-2085 QTLEDT
+2085 
-2091 TLDLDE
+2091 
-2097 CVDENGVISFDTTNL
+2097 
-2112 DSVVYSVYL
+2112 SVVDGTVTVNTEAYNREGKNVATRVVLVDNVGNVLNEKAVNDATEVSL
-2121 EYEDTNDNYLSQVL
+2121 EVSSLEAGIYGVHVEFEDDELSGIL
-2135 FMFSNK
+2135 MNIIAIK